1 MKAKMI
7 LKKGM
12 VFLFAMVMVLT
23 GIFSLGVMAASGL
36 EGAYISPKS
45 KMGLQYANNFSRDVS
60 KSQVSVPNF
69 MADSDTNGEEPNK
82 SFNAQQVAAGNSD
95 AGQKWRGFAA
105 YAKNHDPSDFWVKY
119 KNVTTANGKSVDLKI
134 EVTDWKTQ
142 NDESKPLPSN
152 GDMFGH
158 DNNSAHLGY
167 AIGFS
172 YKKTGVVMFSG
183 FKWVK
188 FKYTFLYNGTNT
200 KAPFTGFA
208 TFQDIDQNQYV
219 TITDGTECISKA
231 SYIGGS
237 DGNTWCEPDGWTY
250 KSIKD
255 QNASSGMGRDTFDKT
270 CISLY
275 VNNMTDMSIKYGW
288 TGHTAIAYFD
298 LAPWAMNSFEDNANP
313 DVPKKLIQSGSSWI
327 SNEKTSAVA
336 YKLGDTYS
344 YRYEDTTPTYAT
356 DILAKLVKE
365 QNKTAISS
373 YVWEDTLDAG
383 LTYIPNSM
391 QIDVG
396 GNDFTSK
403 FADSSNGQNI
413 KFSAK
418 TTALSDTSFYG
429 KKVTVTFKVKIKDSS
444 YNWLGH
450 ERTADNK
457 YRLIPNTAKRS
468 MTYLKKLAYDDKKKV
483 YTVTDGDYTSIPQNT
498 STVWSKV
505 PIGDPDN
512 PDPDPKKTVS
522 DEDEKNV
529 LNNTLTNADETFTY
543 TVSKEIEKNMPSTAK
558 YSKVVIKDA
567 VDSCLTVDSVKFYA
581 GDKDVTSSFAPTSA
595 NKGNYLEYAASSELL
610 NNKDFYGNNAGTTVK
625 MVIKTHI
632 DAKKVSIETLREHGH
647 LVENDKKTETNIK
660 IKNETTVTTTKAD
673 NQGTWDVDKKVTPPP
688 TTTDSPIPS
697 IKDPVKKVSDSDDL
711 NWDATV
717 KQDGEKTPGSHNRVT
732 DVTNQWLYTLTQEI
746 PAHTVELYHYKSFT
760 ITDAVDSCLSYDV
773 KDITI
778 KAGDKD
784 YTDKFD
790 ITKGDDNSLTL
801 TAKSDVLASD
811 EFYGGKSGNKIV
823 VSFPVKISADA
834 KTLKDENLGHLEIG
848 GKKMAHLQKV
858 SDLQKLSGFT
868 DLVKS
873 KDNEYYL
880 SKKEKK
886 EWKRLSYT
894 AKQRYIRQAER
905 QLKRQKKRNGIAK
918 TEPSSVQ
925 EKEKQAAKIFSKERK
940 YRSNTWKEPVDKKEI
955 GSHGGNGE
963 IASKSRDSRVAI
975 RSQSTVAGGE
985 KAADIASSST
995 SAETAKAAG
1004 NAATKTVDT
1013 AAASTGAG
1021 LAALVAKKTA
1031 ENFKEMLQQKNT
1043 AIESQRIKTQTKLSQ
1058 IIEEN
1063 KTGAGSPGVAAAA
1076 MLASVVVTVMY
1087 FAVQIAVTI
1096 FFVLLILLIPII
1108 VIVSFLGI
1116 IITLLSGF
1124 AAAVDNT
1131 DYASGSG
1138 ASIVAVAVQE
1148 IGYHEGA
1155 GNHTKYGV
1163 YTGTD
1168 GMSWCHAF
1176 VSWCANECGFIESN
1190 IIPKTAACE
1199 TGRQWFIHKQ
1209 QYQKAGSYTPET
1221 GDIIYFDKGGVG
1233 ESHHVGIVE
1242 YVENGIVHT
1251 IEGNKNNQV
1260 MRGHYELAYKG
1271 IMGYGTPDYPDEGLT
1286 SSTASEILSKAQE
1299 IGKMMVEEKW
1309 VYSNTDLKG
1318 SLAAAEQSAKRTNC
1332 AHGVCLVLQEVGLL
1346 KKGQI
1351 FFGNKSGELSCN
1363 GTVRKQIEKG
1373 FDIIKTGGKKSK
1385 DLDLKPGDICLFKG
1399 HTNIYAGKDENGKTY
1414 WYDFGRD
1421 QTKDKKPGSVFVKSV
1436 RKGEINWAV
1445 ITVILR
1451 VKDQDSYGS
1460 GKTINIPSPY
1470 GDSFTYMG
1478 WSLITSTG
1486 SNQYKLRV
1494 KTGEHYDVNGFG
1506 KIGDRYV
1513 IACTPTF
1520 GKIGD
1525 EIDFVLANG
1534 RVIHGVMGDEKN
1546 MSDAGC
1552 NKWGHDGGHSV
1563 VEFVVNKSMWY
1574 HTGKT
1579 VTRFHPEWAKSRVV
1593 KAVNLGKNHL
1603 K

>member
-1 MKAKMI
+1 MLMAVKKAKEASF
-7 LKKGM
+7 KKM
-12 VFLFAMVMVLT
+12 
-23 GIFSLGVMAASGL
+23 
-36 EGAYISPKS
+36 
-45 KMGLQYANNFSRDVS
+45 
-60 KSQVSVPNF
+60 
-69 MADSDTNGEEPNK
+69 DS
-82 SFNAQQVAAGNSD
+82 A
-95 AGQKWRGFAA
+95 
-105 YAKNHDPSDFWVKY
+105 
-119 KNVTTANGKSVDLKI
+119 
-134 EVTDWKTQ
+134 
-142 NDESKPLPSN
+142 
-152 GDMFGH
+152 
-158 DNNSAHLGY
+158 
-167 AIGFS
+167 
-172 YKKTGVVMFSG
+172 
-183 FKWVK
+183 
-188 FKYTFLYNGTNT
+188 
-200 KAPFTGFA
+200 FA
-208 TFQDIDQNQYV
+208 TSQ
-219 TITDGTECISKA
+219 S
-231 SYIGGS
+231 
-237 DGNTWCEPDGWTY
+237 
-250 KSIKD
+250 
-255 QNASSGMGRDTFDKT
+255 
-270 CISLY
+270 
-275 VNNMTDMSIKYGW
+275 
-288 TGHTAIAYFD
+288 AI
-298 LAPWAMNSFEDNANP
+298 
-313 DVPKKLIQSGSSWI
+313 Q
-327 SNEKTSAVA
+327 
-336 YKLGDTYS
+336 
-344 YRYEDTTPTYAT
+344 
-356 DILAKLVKE
+356 
-365 QNKTAISS
+365 
-373 YVWEDTLDAG
+373 
-383 LTYIPNSM
+383 
-391 QIDVG
+391 
-396 GNDFTSK
+396 
-403 FADSSNGQNI
+403 
-413 KFSAK
+413 
-418 TTALSDTSFYG
+418 
-429 KKVTVTFKVKIKDSS
+429 KV
-444 YNWLGH
+444 
-450 ERTADNK
+450 
-457 YRLIPNTAKRS
+457 
-468 MTYLKKLAYDDKKKV
+468 
-483 YTVTDGDYTSIPQNT
+483 QNT
-498 STVWSKV
+498 
-505 PIGDPDN
+505 DP
-512 PDPDPKKTVS
+512 
-522 DEDEKNV
+522 
-529 LNNTLTNADETFTY
+529 LN
-543 TVSKEIEKNMPSTAK
+543 
-558 YSKVVIKDA
+558 
-567 VDSCLTVDSVKFYA
+567 
-581 GDKDVTSSFAPTSA
+581 
-595 NKGNYLEYAASSELL
+595 GNEEQEQ
-610 NNKDFYGNNAGTTVK
+610 GNEN
-625 MVIKTHI
+625 
-632 DAKKVSIETLREHGH
+632 VSI
-647 LVENDKKTETNIK
+647 D
-660 IKNETTVTTTKAD
+660 
-673 NQGTWDVDKKVTPPP
+673 
-688 TTTDSPIPS
+688 
-697 IKDPVKKVSDSDDL
+697 
-711 NWDATV
+711 
-717 KQDGEKTPGSHNRVT
+717 
-732 DVTNQWLYTLTQEI
+732 
-746 PAHTVELYHYKSFT
+746 PAH
-760 ITDAVDSCLSYDV
+760 
-773 KDITI
+773 
-778 KAGDKD
+778 
-784 YTDKFD
+784 
-790 ITKGDDNSLTL
+790 
-801 TAKSDVLASD
+801 
-811 EFYGGKSGNKIV
+811 
-823 VSFPVKISADA
+823 
-834 KTLKDENLGHLEIG
+834 
-848 GKKMAHLQKV
+848 
-858 SDLQKLSGFT
+858 
-868 DLVKS
+868 
-873 KDNEYYL
+873 YL

-963 IASKSRDSRVAI
+963 IASKSRDSRAAI

-985 KAADIASSST
+985 KAVDIASSST

-1043 AIESQRIKTQTKLSQ
+1043 AIESQRIKTQTKLSRL
-1058 IIEEN
+1058 IEEN
-1063 KTGAGSPGVAAAA
+1063 KTAGSPGVAAAA

-1087 FAVQIAVTI
+1087 FAAQIAVTI

-1209 QYQKAGSYTPET
+1209 QYQKAGSYTPQA

-1260 MRGHYELAYKG
+1260 MRGHYELTYKG

-1494 KTGEHYDVNGFG
+1494 KTGEHYDANGFG

-1603 K
+1603 R

>member
-1 MKAKMI
+1 MQRQNP
-7 LKKGM
+7 
-12 VFLFAMVMVLT
+12 V
-23 GIFSLGVMAASGL
+23 
-36 EGAYISPKS
+36 P
-45 KMGLQYANNFSRDVS
+45 SR
-60 KSQVSVPNF
+60 K
-69 MADSDTNGEEPNK
+69 
-82 SFNAQQVAAGNSD
+82 
-95 AGQKWRGFAA
+95 
-105 YAKNHDPSDFWVKY
+105 
-119 KNVTTANGKSVDLKI
+119 
-134 EVTDWKTQ
+134 
-142 NDESKPLPSN
+142 
-152 GDMFGH
+152 
-158 DNNSAHLGY
+158 
-167 AIGFS
+167 
-172 YKKTGVVMFSG
+172 
-183 FKWVK
+183 
-188 FKYTFLYNGTNT
+188 
-200 KAPFTGFA
+200 
-208 TFQDIDQNQYV
+208 
-219 TITDGTECISKA
+219 
-231 SYIGGS
+231 
-237 DGNTWCEPDGWTY
+237 
-250 KSIKD
+250 
-255 QNASSGMGRDTFDKT
+255 
-270 CISLY
+270 
-275 VNNMTDMSIKYGW
+275 
-288 TGHTAIAYFD
+288 
-298 LAPWAMNSFEDNANP
+298 
-313 DVPKKLIQSGSSWI
+313 
-327 SNEKTSAVA
+327 
-336 YKLGDTYS
+336 
-344 YRYEDTTPTYAT
+344 
-356 DILAKLVKE
+356 
-365 QNKTAISS
+365 
-373 YVWEDTLDAG
+373 
-383 LTYIPNSM
+383 
-391 QIDVG
+391 
-396 GNDFTSK
+396 
-403 FADSSNGQNI
+403 
-413 KFSAK
+413 
-418 TTALSDTSFYG
+418 
-429 KKVTVTFKVKIKDSS
+429 
-444 YNWLGH
+444 
-450 ERTADNK
+450 
-457 YRLIPNTAKRS
+457 
-468 MTYLKKLAYDDKKKV
+468 
-483 YTVTDGDYTSIPQNT
+483 
-498 STVWSKV
+498 
-505 PIGDPDN
+505 
-512 PDPDPKKTVS
+512 
-522 DEDEKNV
+522 
-529 LNNTLTNADETFTY
+529 
-543 TVSKEIEKNMPSTAK
+543 
-558 YSKVVIKDA
+558 
-567 VDSCLTVDSVKFYA
+567 
-581 GDKDVTSSFAPTSA
+581 
-595 NKGNYLEYAASSELL
+595 
-610 NNKDFYGNNAGTTVK
+610 
-625 MVIKTHI
+625 
-632 DAKKVSIETLREHGH
+632 
-647 LVENDKKTETNIK
+647 
-660 IKNETTVTTTKAD
+660 
-673 NQGTWDVDKKVTPPP
+673 
-688 TTTDSPIPS
+688 
-697 IKDPVKKVSDSDDL
+697 
-711 NWDATV
+711 
-717 KQDGEKTPGSHNRVT
+717 
-732 DVTNQWLYTLTQEI
+732 
-746 PAHTVELYHYKSFT
+746 
-760 ITDAVDSCLSYDV
+760 
-773 KDITI
+773 
-778 KAGDKD
+778 
-784 YTDKFD
+784 
-790 ITKGDDNSLTL
+790 
-801 TAKSDVLASD
+801 
-811 EFYGGKSGNKIV
+811 
-823 VSFPVKISADA
+823 
-834 KTLKDENLGHLEIG
+834 
-848 GKKMAHLQKV
+848 
-858 SDLQKLSGFT
+858 
-868 DLVKS
+868 
-873 KDNEYYL
+873 
-880 SKKEKK
+880 
-886 EWKRLSYT
+886 
-894 AKQRYIRQAER
+894 
-905 QLKRQKKRNGIAK
+905 
-918 TEPSSVQ
+918 
-925 EKEKQAAKIFSKERK
+925 KEKQAAKIFSKERK
-940 YRSNTWKEPVDKKEI
+940 YQSSTWKEPVDKKEI

-963 IASKSRDSRVAI
+963 IASKSRDSRAAI

-985 KAADIASSST
+985 KAVDIASSA

-1004 NAATKTVDT
+1004 NATAKTVDA

-1058 IIEEN
+1058 LIEEN
-1063 KTGAGSPGVAAAA
+1063 KTGSPGVAAAA

-1087 FAVQIAVTI
+1087 FAAQIAVTI

-1209 QYQKAGSYTPET
+1209 QYQKAGSYTPQA
-1221 GDIIYFDKGGVG
+1221 GDIIYFDRGGVG

-1260 MRGHYELAYKG
+1260 MRGHYELTYKG

-1299 IGKMMVEEKW
+1299 LGKMMVDEKW
-1309 VYSNTDLKG
+1309 VYSNYDLKG

-1460 GKTINIPSPY
+1460 GKTTNIPSPY

-1494 KTGEHYDVNGFG
+1494 KTGEHYDANGFG

-1603 K
+1603 R

>member
-1 MKAKMI
+1 MAVKKAKD
-7 LKKGM
+7 
-12 VFLFAMVMVLT
+12 
-23 GIFSLGVMAASGL
+23 ASFKRMDS
-36 EGAYISPKS
+36 AYAS
-45 KMGLQYANNFSRDVS
+45 S
-60 KSQVSVPNF
+60 KS
-69 MADSDTNGEEPNK
+69 
-82 SFNAQQVAAGNSD
+82 
-95 AGQKWRGFAA
+95 
-105 YAKNHDPSDFWVKY
+105 
-119 KNVTTANGKSVDLKI
+119 
-134 EVTDWKTQ
+134 
-142 NDESKPLPSN
+142 
-152 GDMFGH
+152 
-158 DNNSAHLGY
+158 
-167 AIGFS
+167 AI
-172 YKKTGVVMFSG
+172 K
-183 FKWVK
+183 
-188 FKYTFLYNGTNT
+188 
-200 KAPFTGFA
+200 
-208 TFQDIDQNQYV
+208 
-219 TITDGTECISKA
+219 
-231 SYIGGS
+231 
-237 DGNTWCEPDGWTY
+237 
-250 KSIKD
+250 
-255 QNASSGMGRDTFDKT
+255 
-270 CISLY
+270 
-275 VNNMTDMSIKYGW
+275 
-288 TGHTAIAYFD
+288 
-298 LAPWAMNSFEDNANP
+298 
-313 DVPKKLIQSGSSWI
+313 
-327 SNEKTSAVA
+327 
-336 YKLGDTYS
+336 
-344 YRYEDTTPTYAT
+344 
-356 DILAKLVKE
+356 
-365 QNKTAISS
+365 
-373 YVWEDTLDAG
+373 
-383 LTYIPNSM
+383 
-391 QIDVG
+391 
-396 GNDFTSK
+396 
-403 FADSSNGQNI
+403 
-413 KFSAK
+413 
-418 TTALSDTSFYG
+418 
-429 KKVTVTFKVKIKDSS
+429 
-444 YNWLGH
+444 
-450 ERTADNK
+450 
-457 YRLIPNTAKRS
+457 
-468 MTYLKKLAYDDKKKV
+468 
-483 YTVTDGDYTSIPQNT
+483 
-498 STVWSKV
+498 
-505 PIGDPDN
+505 
-512 PDPDPKKTVS
+512 
-522 DEDEKNV
+522 
-529 LNNTLTNADETFTY
+529 
-543 TVSKEIEKNMPSTAK
+543 
-558 YSKVVIKDA
+558 
-567 VDSCLTVDSVKFYA
+567 
-581 GDKDVTSSFAPTSA
+581 
-595 NKGNYLEYAASSELL
+595 
-610 NNKDFYGNNAGTTVK
+610 
-625 MVIKTHI
+625 
-632 DAKKVSIETLREHGH
+632 
-647 LVENDKKTETNIK
+647 K
-660 IKNETTVTTTKAD
+660 IKNAD
-673 NQGTWDVDKKVTPPP
+673 PLNAKEEQEQEEGNASVD
-688 TTTDSPIPS
+688 
-697 IKDPVKKVSDSDDL
+697 
-711 NWDATV
+711 
-717 KQDGEKTPGSHNRVT
+717 
-732 DVTNQWLYTLTQEI
+732 
-746 PAHTVELYHYKSFT
+746 PA
-760 ITDAVDSCLSYDV
+760 
-773 KDITI
+773 
-778 KAGDKD
+778 
-784 YTDKFD
+784 
-790 ITKGDDNSLTL
+790 N
-801 TAKSDVLASD
+801 
-811 EFYGGKSGNKIV
+811 
-823 VSFPVKISADA
+823 
-834 KTLKDENLGHLEIG
+834 
-848 GKKMAHLQKV
+848 
-858 SDLQKLSGFT
+858 
-868 DLVKS
+868 
-873 KDNEYYL
+873 YL

-886 EWKRLSYT
+886 EWKRLSYI

-905 QLKRQKKRNGIAK
+905 QLKRQKKRNGIAR

-925 EKEKQAAKIFSKERK
+925 EKEQQAAEIFLKERK
-940 YRSNTWKEPVDKKEI
+940 YKSNTWKEPVDKKEI
-955 GSHGGNGE
+955 GSHDGNGE
-963 IASKSRDSRVAI
+963 IASKSGDSRAAI

-985 KAADIASSST
+985 KTADIASSA
-995 SAETAKAAG
+995 SAETTKAAG
-1004 NAATKTVDT
+1004 SAAAKTADT
-1013 AAASTGAG
+1013 ASASTGAG
-1021 LAALVAKKTA
+1021 LAVMVAKRTA
-1031 ENFKEMLQQKNT
+1031 ENFRQMMQQKNT
-1043 AIESQRIKTQTKLSQ
+1043 AIESQRIKTQTRLSQ
-1058 IIEEN
+1058 VIEDN
-1063 KTGAGSPGVAAAA
+1063 KNLGTGNLGTVAAA
-1076 MLASVVVTVMY
+1076 MLASVVATVMY

-1155 GNHTKYGV
+1155 GNHTKYAV

-1168 GMSWCHAF
+1168 GLSWCHAF

-1209 QYQKAGSYTPET
+1209 QYQKAGSYTPQE

-1260 MRGHYELAYKG
+1260 MRGHYELTYKG

-1299 IGKMMVEEKW
+1299 IGKMMVEGKW

-1363 GTVRKQIEKG
+1363 GTIRKQIEKG

-1399 HTNIYAGKDENGKTY
+1399 HTNIYAGKDENGKTF

-1494 KTGEHYDVNGFG
+1494 KTGEHYDANGFG

-1603 K
+1603 R

>member
-1 MKAKMI
+1 MAVKKAKD
-7 LKKGM
+7 
-12 VFLFAMVMVLT
+12 
-23 GIFSLGVMAASGL
+23 ASFKRMNS
-36 EGAYISPKS
+36 AYAS
-45 KMGLQYANNFSRDVS
+45 S
-60 KSQVSVPNF
+60 KS
-69 MADSDTNGEEPNK
+69 
-82 SFNAQQVAAGNSD
+82 
-95 AGQKWRGFAA
+95 
-105 YAKNHDPSDFWVKY
+105 
-119 KNVTTANGKSVDLKI
+119 
-134 EVTDWKTQ
+134 
-142 NDESKPLPSN
+142 
-152 GDMFGH
+152 
-158 DNNSAHLGY
+158 
-167 AIGFS
+167 AI
-172 YKKTGVVMFSG
+172 K
-183 FKWVK
+183 
-188 FKYTFLYNGTNT
+188 
-200 KAPFTGFA
+200 
-208 TFQDIDQNQYV
+208 
-219 TITDGTECISKA
+219 
-231 SYIGGS
+231 
-237 DGNTWCEPDGWTY
+237 
-250 KSIKD
+250 
-255 QNASSGMGRDTFDKT
+255 
-270 CISLY
+270 
-275 VNNMTDMSIKYGW
+275 
-288 TGHTAIAYFD
+288 
-298 LAPWAMNSFEDNANP
+298 
-313 DVPKKLIQSGSSWI
+313 
-327 SNEKTSAVA
+327 
-336 YKLGDTYS
+336 
-344 YRYEDTTPTYAT
+344 
-356 DILAKLVKE
+356 
-365 QNKTAISS
+365 
-373 YVWEDTLDAG
+373 
-383 LTYIPNSM
+383 
-391 QIDVG
+391 
-396 GNDFTSK
+396 
-403 FADSSNGQNI
+403 
-413 KFSAK
+413 
-418 TTALSDTSFYG
+418 
-429 KKVTVTFKVKIKDSS
+429 
-444 YNWLGH
+444 
-450 ERTADNK
+450 
-457 YRLIPNTAKRS
+457 
-468 MTYLKKLAYDDKKKV
+468 
-483 YTVTDGDYTSIPQNT
+483 
-498 STVWSKV
+498 
-505 PIGDPDN
+505 
-512 PDPDPKKTVS
+512 
-522 DEDEKNV
+522 
-529 LNNTLTNADETFTY
+529 
-543 TVSKEIEKNMPSTAK
+543 
-558 YSKVVIKDA
+558 
-567 VDSCLTVDSVKFYA
+567 
-581 GDKDVTSSFAPTSA
+581 
-595 NKGNYLEYAASSELL
+595 
-610 NNKDFYGNNAGTTVK
+610 
-625 MVIKTHI
+625 
-632 DAKKVSIETLREHGH
+632 
-647 LVENDKKTETNIK
+647 K
-660 IKNETTVTTTKAD
+660 IKNAD
-673 NQGTWDVDKKVTPPP
+673 PLNAKEEQEQEEGNASVD
-688 TTTDSPIPS
+688 
-697 IKDPVKKVSDSDDL
+697 
-711 NWDATV
+711 
-717 KQDGEKTPGSHNRVT
+717 
-732 DVTNQWLYTLTQEI
+732 
-746 PAHTVELYHYKSFT
+746 PA
-760 ITDAVDSCLSYDV
+760 
-773 KDITI
+773 
-778 KAGDKD
+778 
-784 YTDKFD
+784 
-790 ITKGDDNSLTL
+790 N
-801 TAKSDVLASD
+801 
-811 EFYGGKSGNKIV
+811 
-823 VSFPVKISADA
+823 
-834 KTLKDENLGHLEIG
+834 
-848 GKKMAHLQKV
+848 
-858 SDLQKLSGFT
+858 
-868 DLVKS
+868 
-873 KDNEYYL
+873 YL

-905 QLKRQKKRNGIAK
+905 QLKRQKKRNRIAR
-918 TEPSSVQ
+918 TEQSSVQ
-925 EKEKQAAKIFSKERK
+925 EKEQQAAEIFLKERK
-940 YRSNTWKEPVDKKEI
+940 YKSNTWKEPVDKKEI
-955 GSHGGNGE
+955 GSHDGNGE
-963 IASKSRDSRVAI
+963 TASKSGDSRAAI

-985 KAADIASSST
+985 KTADIASSA
-995 SAETAKAAG
+995 SAETTKAVGSAAAKTA
-1004 NAATKTVDT
+1004 DT
-1013 AAASTGAG
+1013 ASASTGAG
-1021 LAALVAKKTA
+1021 LAVMVAKRTA
-1031 ENFKEMLQQKNT
+1031 ENFRQMMQQKNT

-1058 IIEEN
+1058 LIEEN
-1063 KTGAGSPGVAAAA
+1063 KTGAGSPGVAAAV

-1131 DYASGSG
+1131 DYALGSG

-1155 GNHTKYGV
+1155 GNHTKYAV

-1168 GMSWCHAF
+1168 GLSWCHAF

-1209 QYQKAGSYTPET
+1209 LYQKAGSYTPQA

-1260 MRGHYELAYKG
+1260 MRGHYELTYKG

-1332 AHGVCLVLQEVGLL
+1332 AHGVCLVLQEIGLL

-1399 HTNIYAGKDENGKTY
+1399 HTNIYAGKDENGKTF

-1421 QTKDKKPGSVFVKSV
+1421 QTKAKKPGSVFVKSV

-1494 KTGEHYDVNGFG
+1494 KTGEHYDANGFG

-1552 NKWGHDGGHSV
+1552 NQWGHDNGHSV
-1563 VEFVVNKSMWY
+1563 VEFVVNRSMWY

-1579 VTRFHPEWAKSRVV
+1579 VTRFHPEWANSRVV

>member
-1 MKAKMI
+1 MAVKKAKD
-7 LKKGM
+7 
-12 VFLFAMVMVLT
+12 
-23 GIFSLGVMAASGL
+23 ASFKRMDS
-36 EGAYISPKS
+36 AYAS
-45 KMGLQYANNFSRDVS
+45 S
-60 KSQVSVPNF
+60 KS
-69 MADSDTNGEEPNK
+69 
-82 SFNAQQVAAGNSD
+82 
-95 AGQKWRGFAA
+95 
-105 YAKNHDPSDFWVKY
+105 
-119 KNVTTANGKSVDLKI
+119 
-134 EVTDWKTQ
+134 
-142 NDESKPLPSN
+142 
-152 GDMFGH
+152 
-158 DNNSAHLGY
+158 
-167 AIGFS
+167 AI
-172 YKKTGVVMFSG
+172 K
-183 FKWVK
+183 
-188 FKYTFLYNGTNT
+188 
-200 KAPFTGFA
+200 
-208 TFQDIDQNQYV
+208 
-219 TITDGTECISKA
+219 
-231 SYIGGS
+231 
-237 DGNTWCEPDGWTY
+237 
-250 KSIKD
+250 
-255 QNASSGMGRDTFDKT
+255 
-270 CISLY
+270 
-275 VNNMTDMSIKYGW
+275 
-288 TGHTAIAYFD
+288 
-298 LAPWAMNSFEDNANP
+298 
-313 DVPKKLIQSGSSWI
+313 
-327 SNEKTSAVA
+327 
-336 YKLGDTYS
+336 
-344 YRYEDTTPTYAT
+344 
-356 DILAKLVKE
+356 
-365 QNKTAISS
+365 
-373 YVWEDTLDAG
+373 
-383 LTYIPNSM
+383 
-391 QIDVG
+391 
-396 GNDFTSK
+396 
-403 FADSSNGQNI
+403 
-413 KFSAK
+413 
-418 TTALSDTSFYG
+418 
-429 KKVTVTFKVKIKDSS
+429 
-444 YNWLGH
+444 
-450 ERTADNK
+450 
-457 YRLIPNTAKRS
+457 
-468 MTYLKKLAYDDKKKV
+468 
-483 YTVTDGDYTSIPQNT
+483 
-498 STVWSKV
+498 
-505 PIGDPDN
+505 
-512 PDPDPKKTVS
+512 
-522 DEDEKNV
+522 
-529 LNNTLTNADETFTY
+529 
-543 TVSKEIEKNMPSTAK
+543 
-558 YSKVVIKDA
+558 
-567 VDSCLTVDSVKFYA
+567 
-581 GDKDVTSSFAPTSA
+581 
-595 NKGNYLEYAASSELL
+595 
-610 NNKDFYGNNAGTTVK
+610 
-625 MVIKTHI
+625 
-632 DAKKVSIETLREHGH
+632 
-647 LVENDKKTETNIK
+647 K
-660 IKNETTVTTTKAD
+660 IKNAD
-673 NQGTWDVDKKVTPPP
+673 PLNAKEEQEQEEGNASVD
-688 TTTDSPIPS
+688 
-697 IKDPVKKVSDSDDL
+697 
-711 NWDATV
+711 
-717 KQDGEKTPGSHNRVT
+717 
-732 DVTNQWLYTLTQEI
+732 
-746 PAHTVELYHYKSFT
+746 PA
-760 ITDAVDSCLSYDV
+760 
-773 KDITI
+773 
-778 KAGDKD
+778 
-784 YTDKFD
+784 
-790 ITKGDDNSLTL
+790 N
-801 TAKSDVLASD
+801 
-811 EFYGGKSGNKIV
+811 
-823 VSFPVKISADA
+823 
-834 KTLKDENLGHLEIG
+834 
-848 GKKMAHLQKV
+848 
-858 SDLQKLSGFT
+858 
-868 DLVKS
+868 
-873 KDNEYYL
+873 YL

-886 EWKRLSYT
+886 EWKRLSYI

-905 QLKRQKKRNGIAK
+905 QLKRQKKRNGIAR

-925 EKEKQAAKIFSKERK
+925 EKEQQAAEIFLKERK
-940 YRSNTWKEPVDKKEI
+940 YKSNTWKEPVDKKEI
-955 GSHGGNGE
+955 GSHDGNGE
-963 IASKSRDSRVAI
+963 IASKSGDSRAAI

-985 KAADIASSST
+985 KTADIASSA
-995 SAETAKAAG
+995 SAETTKAAG
-1004 NAATKTVDT
+1004 SAAAKTADT
-1013 AAASTGAG
+1013 ASASTGAG
-1021 LAALVAKKTA
+1021 LAVMVAKRTA
-1031 ENFKEMLQQKNT
+1031 ENFRQMMQQKNT
-1043 AIESQRIKTQTKLSQ
+1043 AIESQRIKTQTRLSQ
-1058 IIEEN
+1058 VIEDN
-1063 KTGAGSPGVAAAA
+1063 KNLGTGNLGTVAAA
-1076 MLASVVVTVMY
+1076 MLASVVATVMY

-1155 GNHTKYGV
+1155 GNHTKYAV

-1168 GMSWCHAF
+1168 GLSWCHAF

-1209 QYQKAGSYTPET
+1209 QYQKAGSYTPQA

-1260 MRGHYELAYKG
+1260 MRGHYELTYKG

-1299 IGKMMVEEKW
+1299 IGKMMVEGKW

-1399 HTNIYAGKDENGKTY
+1399 HTNIYAGKDENGKTF

-1494 KTGEHYDVNGFG
+1494 KTGEHYDANGFG

-1534 RVIHGVMGDEKN
+1534 RVIHGIMGDEKN

-1603 K
+1603 R

>member
-1 MKAKMI
+1 MDSAY
-7 LKKGM
+7 
-12 VFLFAMVMVLT
+12 
-23 GIFSLGVMAASGL
+23 AS
-36 EGAYISPKS
+36 
-45 KMGLQYANNFSRDVS
+45 S
-60 KSQVSVPNF
+60 KS
-69 MADSDTNGEEPNK
+69 
-82 SFNAQQVAAGNSD
+82 
-95 AGQKWRGFAA
+95 
-105 YAKNHDPSDFWVKY
+105 
-119 KNVTTANGKSVDLKI
+119 
-134 EVTDWKTQ
+134 
-142 NDESKPLPSN
+142 
-152 GDMFGH
+152 
-158 DNNSAHLGY
+158 
-167 AIGFS
+167 AI
-172 YKKTGVVMFSG
+172 K
-183 FKWVK
+183 
-188 FKYTFLYNGTNT
+188 
-200 KAPFTGFA
+200 
-208 TFQDIDQNQYV
+208 
-219 TITDGTECISKA
+219 
-231 SYIGGS
+231 
-237 DGNTWCEPDGWTY
+237 
-250 KSIKD
+250 
-255 QNASSGMGRDTFDKT
+255 
-270 CISLY
+270 
-275 VNNMTDMSIKYGW
+275 
-288 TGHTAIAYFD
+288 
-298 LAPWAMNSFEDNANP
+298 
-313 DVPKKLIQSGSSWI
+313 
-327 SNEKTSAVA
+327 
-336 YKLGDTYS
+336 
-344 YRYEDTTPTYAT
+344 
-356 DILAKLVKE
+356 
-365 QNKTAISS
+365 
-373 YVWEDTLDAG
+373 
-383 LTYIPNSM
+383 
-391 QIDVG
+391 
-396 GNDFTSK
+396 
-403 FADSSNGQNI
+403 
-413 KFSAK
+413 
-418 TTALSDTSFYG
+418 
-429 KKVTVTFKVKIKDSS
+429 
-444 YNWLGH
+444 
-450 ERTADNK
+450 
-457 YRLIPNTAKRS
+457 
-468 MTYLKKLAYDDKKKV
+468 
-483 YTVTDGDYTSIPQNT
+483 
-498 STVWSKV
+498 
-505 PIGDPDN
+505 
-512 PDPDPKKTVS
+512 
-522 DEDEKNV
+522 
-529 LNNTLTNADETFTY
+529 
-543 TVSKEIEKNMPSTAK
+543 
-558 YSKVVIKDA
+558 
-567 VDSCLTVDSVKFYA
+567 
-581 GDKDVTSSFAPTSA
+581 
-595 NKGNYLEYAASSELL
+595 
-610 NNKDFYGNNAGTTVK
+610 
-625 MVIKTHI
+625 
-632 DAKKVSIETLREHGH
+632 
-647 LVENDKKTETNIK
+647 K
-660 IKNETTVTTTKAD
+660 IKNAD
-673 NQGTWDVDKKVTPPP
+673 PLNAKEEQEQEEGNASVD
-688 TTTDSPIPS
+688 
-697 IKDPVKKVSDSDDL
+697 
-711 NWDATV
+711 
-717 KQDGEKTPGSHNRVT
+717 
-732 DVTNQWLYTLTQEI
+732 
-746 PAHTVELYHYKSFT
+746 PA
-760 ITDAVDSCLSYDV
+760 
-773 KDITI
+773 
-778 KAGDKD
+778 
-784 YTDKFD
+784 
-790 ITKGDDNSLTL
+790 N
-801 TAKSDVLASD
+801 
-811 EFYGGKSGNKIV
+811 
-823 VSFPVKISADA
+823 
-834 KTLKDENLGHLEIG
+834 
-848 GKKMAHLQKV
+848 
-858 SDLQKLSGFT
+858 
-868 DLVKS
+868 
-873 KDNEYYL
+873 YL

-886 EWKRLSYT
+886 EWKRLSYI

-905 QLKRQKKRNGIAK
+905 QLKRQKKRNGIAR

-925 EKEKQAAKIFSKERK
+925 EKEQQAAEIFLKERK
-940 YRSNTWKEPVDKKEI
+940 YKSNTWKEPVDKKEI
-955 GSHGGNGE
+955 GSHDGNGE
-963 IASKSRDSRVAI
+963 IASKSGDSRAAI

-985 KAADIASSST
+985 KTADIASSA
-995 SAETAKAAG
+995 SAETTKAAG
-1004 NAATKTVDT
+1004 SAAAKTADT
-1013 AAASTGAG
+1013 ASASTGAG
-1021 LAALVAKKTA
+1021 LAVMVAKRTA
-1031 ENFKEMLQQKNT
+1031 ENFRQMMQQKNT
-1043 AIESQRIKTQTKLSQ
+1043 AIESQRIKTQTRLSQ
-1058 IIEEN
+1058 VIEDN
-1063 KTGAGSPGVAAAA
+1063 KNLGTGNLGTVAAA
-1076 MLASVVVTVMY
+1076 MLASVVATVMY

-1155 GNHTKYGV
+1155 GNHTKYAV

-1168 GMSWCHAF
+1168 GLSWCHAF

-1209 QYQKAGSYTPET
+1209 QYQKAGSYTPQE

-1260 MRGHYELAYKG
+1260 MRGHYELTYKG

-1299 IGKMMVEEKW
+1299 IGKMMVEGKW

-1399 HTNIYAGKDENGKTY
+1399 HTNIYAGKDENGKTF

-1445 ITVILR
+1445 ITVIL
-1451 VKDQDSYGS
+1451 QDSYGS

-1494 KTGEHYDVNGFG
+1494 KTGEHYDANGFG

-1603 K
+1603 R

>member
-1 MKAKMI
+1 MAVKKAKD
-7 LKKGM
+7 
-12 VFLFAMVMVLT
+12 
-23 GIFSLGVMAASGL
+23 ASFKRMDS
-36 EGAYISPKS
+36 AYAS
-45 KMGLQYANNFSRDVS
+45 S
-60 KSQVSVPNF
+60 KS
-69 MADSDTNGEEPNK
+69 
-82 SFNAQQVAAGNSD
+82 
-95 AGQKWRGFAA
+95 
-105 YAKNHDPSDFWVKY
+105 
-119 KNVTTANGKSVDLKI
+119 
-134 EVTDWKTQ
+134 
-142 NDESKPLPSN
+142 
-152 GDMFGH
+152 
-158 DNNSAHLGY
+158 
-167 AIGFS
+167 AI
-172 YKKTGVVMFSG
+172 K
-183 FKWVK
+183 
-188 FKYTFLYNGTNT
+188 
-200 KAPFTGFA
+200 
-208 TFQDIDQNQYV
+208 
-219 TITDGTECISKA
+219 
-231 SYIGGS
+231 
-237 DGNTWCEPDGWTY
+237 
-250 KSIKD
+250 
-255 QNASSGMGRDTFDKT
+255 
-270 CISLY
+270 
-275 VNNMTDMSIKYGW
+275 
-288 TGHTAIAYFD
+288 
-298 LAPWAMNSFEDNANP
+298 
-313 DVPKKLIQSGSSWI
+313 
-327 SNEKTSAVA
+327 
-336 YKLGDTYS
+336 
-344 YRYEDTTPTYAT
+344 
-356 DILAKLVKE
+356 
-365 QNKTAISS
+365 
-373 YVWEDTLDAG
+373 
-383 LTYIPNSM
+383 
-391 QIDVG
+391 
-396 GNDFTSK
+396 
-403 FADSSNGQNI
+403 
-413 KFSAK
+413 
-418 TTALSDTSFYG
+418 
-429 KKVTVTFKVKIKDSS
+429 
-444 YNWLGH
+444 
-450 ERTADNK
+450 
-457 YRLIPNTAKRS
+457 
-468 MTYLKKLAYDDKKKV
+468 
-483 YTVTDGDYTSIPQNT
+483 
-498 STVWSKV
+498 
-505 PIGDPDN
+505 
-512 PDPDPKKTVS
+512 
-522 DEDEKNV
+522 
-529 LNNTLTNADETFTY
+529 
-543 TVSKEIEKNMPSTAK
+543 
-558 YSKVVIKDA
+558 
-567 VDSCLTVDSVKFYA
+567 
-581 GDKDVTSSFAPTSA
+581 
-595 NKGNYLEYAASSELL
+595 
-610 NNKDFYGNNAGTTVK
+610 
-625 MVIKTHI
+625 
-632 DAKKVSIETLREHGH
+632 
-647 LVENDKKTETNIK
+647 K
-660 IKNETTVTTTKAD
+660 IKNAD
-673 NQGTWDVDKKVTPPP
+673 PLNAKEEQEQEESNASVD
-688 TTTDSPIPS
+688 
-697 IKDPVKKVSDSDDL
+697 
-711 NWDATV
+711 
-717 KQDGEKTPGSHNRVT
+717 
-732 DVTNQWLYTLTQEI
+732 
-746 PAHTVELYHYKSFT
+746 PA
-760 ITDAVDSCLSYDV
+760 
-773 KDITI
+773 
-778 KAGDKD
+778 
-784 YTDKFD
+784 
-790 ITKGDDNSLTL
+790 N
-801 TAKSDVLASD
+801 
-811 EFYGGKSGNKIV
+811 
-823 VSFPVKISADA
+823 
-834 KTLKDENLGHLEIG
+834 
-848 GKKMAHLQKV
+848 
-858 SDLQKLSGFT
+858 
-868 DLVKS
+868 
-873 KDNEYYL
+873 YL

-905 QLKRQKKRNGIAK
+905 QLKRQKKRNGIAR
-918 TEPSSVQ
+918 TEQSSVQ
-925 EKEKQAAKIFSKERK
+925 EKEQQAAEIFLKERK
-940 YRSNTWKEPVDKKEI
+940 YKSNTWKEPVDKKEI
-955 GSHGGNGE
+955 GSHDGNGE
-963 IASKSRDSRVAI
+963 IASKSGDSRAAI

-985 KAADIASSST
+985 KTADIASSA
-995 SAETAKAAG
+995 SAETTKAAG
-1004 NAATKTVDT
+1004 SAAAKTADT
-1013 AAASTGAG
+1013 TAASTGAG
-1021 LAALVAKKTA
+1021 LAALIAKKTA

-1058 IIEEN
+1058 LIEEN
-1063 KTGAGSPGVAAAA
+1063 KTGAGSTSVAAAA

-1148 IGYHEGA
+1148 IGYHEGS

-1176 VSWCANECGFIESN
+1176 VSWCANECDFIESN

-1209 QYQKAGSYTPET
+1209 QYQKAGSYTPQA

-1251 IEGNKNNQV
+1251 IEGNKNSQV
-1260 MRGHYELAYKG
+1260 MRGHYELTYKG

-1299 IGKMMVEEKW
+1299 LGKMMVEEKW

-1332 AHGVCLVLQEVGLL
+1332 AHGVCLVLQEIGLL

-1451 VKDQDSYGS
+1451 VKDQDGYGS

-1478 WSLITSTG
+1478 WSLITATG

-1494 KTGEHYDVNGFG
+1494 KTGEHYDANGFG

-1552 NKWGHDGGHSV
+1552 NKWGHDNGHSV

-1579 VTRFHPEWAKSRVV
+1579 VTKFHPEWAKSRVV
-1593 KAVNLGKNHL
+1593 KAINLGKNHL

>member
-1 MKAKMI
+1 MAVKKAKD
-7 LKKGM
+7 
-12 VFLFAMVMVLT
+12 
-23 GIFSLGVMAASGL
+23 ASFKRMDS
-36 EGAYISPKS
+36 AYAS
-45 KMGLQYANNFSRDVS
+45 S
-60 KSQVSVPNF
+60 KS
-69 MADSDTNGEEPNK
+69 
-82 SFNAQQVAAGNSD
+82 
-95 AGQKWRGFAA
+95 
-105 YAKNHDPSDFWVKY
+105 
-119 KNVTTANGKSVDLKI
+119 
-134 EVTDWKTQ
+134 
-142 NDESKPLPSN
+142 
-152 GDMFGH
+152 
-158 DNNSAHLGY
+158 
-167 AIGFS
+167 AI
-172 YKKTGVVMFSG
+172 K
-183 FKWVK
+183 
-188 FKYTFLYNGTNT
+188 
-200 KAPFTGFA
+200 
-208 TFQDIDQNQYV
+208 
-219 TITDGTECISKA
+219 
-231 SYIGGS
+231 
-237 DGNTWCEPDGWTY
+237 
-250 KSIKD
+250 
-255 QNASSGMGRDTFDKT
+255 
-270 CISLY
+270 
-275 VNNMTDMSIKYGW
+275 
-288 TGHTAIAYFD
+288 
-298 LAPWAMNSFEDNANP
+298 
-313 DVPKKLIQSGSSWI
+313 
-327 SNEKTSAVA
+327 
-336 YKLGDTYS
+336 
-344 YRYEDTTPTYAT
+344 
-356 DILAKLVKE
+356 
-365 QNKTAISS
+365 
-373 YVWEDTLDAG
+373 
-383 LTYIPNSM
+383 
-391 QIDVG
+391 
-396 GNDFTSK
+396 
-403 FADSSNGQNI
+403 
-413 KFSAK
+413 
-418 TTALSDTSFYG
+418 
-429 KKVTVTFKVKIKDSS
+429 
-444 YNWLGH
+444 
-450 ERTADNK
+450 
-457 YRLIPNTAKRS
+457 
-468 MTYLKKLAYDDKKKV
+468 
-483 YTVTDGDYTSIPQNT
+483 
-498 STVWSKV
+498 
-505 PIGDPDN
+505 
-512 PDPDPKKTVS
+512 
-522 DEDEKNV
+522 
-529 LNNTLTNADETFTY
+529 
-543 TVSKEIEKNMPSTAK
+543 
-558 YSKVVIKDA
+558 
-567 VDSCLTVDSVKFYA
+567 
-581 GDKDVTSSFAPTSA
+581 
-595 NKGNYLEYAASSELL
+595 
-610 NNKDFYGNNAGTTVK
+610 
-625 MVIKTHI
+625 
-632 DAKKVSIETLREHGH
+632 
-647 LVENDKKTETNIK
+647 K
-660 IKNETTVTTTKAD
+660 IKNAD
-673 NQGTWDVDKKVTPPP
+673 PLNAKEEQEQEEGNASVD
-688 TTTDSPIPS
+688 
-697 IKDPVKKVSDSDDL
+697 
-711 NWDATV
+711 
-717 KQDGEKTPGSHNRVT
+717 
-732 DVTNQWLYTLTQEI
+732 
-746 PAHTVELYHYKSFT
+746 PA
-760 ITDAVDSCLSYDV
+760 
-773 KDITI
+773 
-778 KAGDKD
+778 
-784 YTDKFD
+784 
-790 ITKGDDNSLTL
+790 N
-801 TAKSDVLASD
+801 
-811 EFYGGKSGNKIV
+811 
-823 VSFPVKISADA
+823 
-834 KTLKDENLGHLEIG
+834 
-848 GKKMAHLQKV
+848 
-858 SDLQKLSGFT
+858 
-868 DLVKS
+868 
-873 KDNEYYL
+873 YL

-1043 AIESQRIKTQTKLSQ
+1043 AIESQRIKTQTKLSRL
-1058 IIEEN
+1058 IEEN
-1063 KTGAGSPGVAAAA
+1063 KTAGSPGVAAAA

-1087 FAVQIAVTI
+1087 FAAQIAVTI

-1209 QYQKAGSYTPET
+1209 QYQKAGSYTPQA

-1260 MRGHYELAYKG
+1260 MRGHYELTYKG

-1494 KTGEHYDVNGFG
+1494 KTGEHYDANGFG

-1593 KAVNLGKNHL
+1593 KAVNLRKNHL
-1603 K
+1603 R

>member
-1 MKAKMI
+1 MLMAVKKAKEASF
-7 LKKGM
+7 KKM
-12 VFLFAMVMVLT
+12 
-23 GIFSLGVMAASGL
+23 
-36 EGAYISPKS
+36 
-45 KMGLQYANNFSRDVS
+45 
-60 KSQVSVPNF
+60 
-69 MADSDTNGEEPNK
+69 DS
-82 SFNAQQVAAGNSD
+82 A
-95 AGQKWRGFAA
+95 
-105 YAKNHDPSDFWVKY
+105 
-119 KNVTTANGKSVDLKI
+119 
-134 EVTDWKTQ
+134 
-142 NDESKPLPSN
+142 
-152 GDMFGH
+152 
-158 DNNSAHLGY
+158 
-167 AIGFS
+167 
-172 YKKTGVVMFSG
+172 
-183 FKWVK
+183 
-188 FKYTFLYNGTNT
+188 
-200 KAPFTGFA
+200 FA
-208 TFQDIDQNQYV
+208 TSQ
-219 TITDGTECISKA
+219 S
-231 SYIGGS
+231 
-237 DGNTWCEPDGWTY
+237 
-250 KSIKD
+250 
-255 QNASSGMGRDTFDKT
+255 
-270 CISLY
+270 
-275 VNNMTDMSIKYGW
+275 
-288 TGHTAIAYFD
+288 AI
-298 LAPWAMNSFEDNANP
+298 
-313 DVPKKLIQSGSSWI
+313 Q
-327 SNEKTSAVA
+327 
-336 YKLGDTYS
+336 
-344 YRYEDTTPTYAT
+344 
-356 DILAKLVKE
+356 
-365 QNKTAISS
+365 
-373 YVWEDTLDAG
+373 
-383 LTYIPNSM
+383 
-391 QIDVG
+391 
-396 GNDFTSK
+396 
-403 FADSSNGQNI
+403 
-413 KFSAK
+413 
-418 TTALSDTSFYG
+418 
-429 KKVTVTFKVKIKDSS
+429 KV
-444 YNWLGH
+444 
-450 ERTADNK
+450 
-457 YRLIPNTAKRS
+457 
-468 MTYLKKLAYDDKKKV
+468 
-483 YTVTDGDYTSIPQNT
+483 QNT
-498 STVWSKV
+498 
-505 PIGDPDN
+505 DP
-512 PDPDPKKTVS
+512 
-522 DEDEKNV
+522 
-529 LNNTLTNADETFTY
+529 LN
-543 TVSKEIEKNMPSTAK
+543 
-558 YSKVVIKDA
+558 
-567 VDSCLTVDSVKFYA
+567 
-581 GDKDVTSSFAPTSA
+581 
-595 NKGNYLEYAASSELL
+595 GNEEQEQ
-610 NNKDFYGNNAGTTVK
+610 GNEN
-625 MVIKTHI
+625 
-632 DAKKVSIETLREHGH
+632 VSI
-647 LVENDKKTETNIK
+647 D
-660 IKNETTVTTTKAD
+660 
-673 NQGTWDVDKKVTPPP
+673 
-688 TTTDSPIPS
+688 
-697 IKDPVKKVSDSDDL
+697 
-711 NWDATV
+711 
-717 KQDGEKTPGSHNRVT
+717 
-732 DVTNQWLYTLTQEI
+732 
-746 PAHTVELYHYKSFT
+746 PAH
-760 ITDAVDSCLSYDV
+760 
-773 KDITI
+773 
-778 KAGDKD
+778 
-784 YTDKFD
+784 
-790 ITKGDDNSLTL
+790 
-801 TAKSDVLASD
+801 
-811 EFYGGKSGNKIV
+811 
-823 VSFPVKISADA
+823 
-834 KTLKDENLGHLEIG
+834 
-848 GKKMAHLQKV
+848 
-858 SDLQKLSGFT
+858 
-868 DLVKS
+868 
-873 KDNEYYL
+873 YL

-963 IASKSRDSRVAI
+963 IASKSRDSRAAI

-985 KAADIASSST
+985 KAVDIASSST

-1043 AIESQRIKTQTKLSQ
+1043 AIESQRIKTQTKLSRL
-1058 IIEEN
+1058 IEEN
-1063 KTGAGSPGVAAAA
+1063 KTAGSPGVAAAA

-1087 FAVQIAVTI
+1087 FAAQIAVTI

-1209 QYQKAGSYTPET
+1209 QYQKAGSYTPQA

-1260 MRGHYELAYKG
+1260 MRGHYELTYKG

-1299 IGKMMVEEKW
+1299 LGKMMVDEKW
-1309 VYSNTDLKG
+1309 VYSNYDLKG

-1494 KTGEHYDVNGFG
+1494 KTGEHYDANGFG

-1603 K
+1603 R

>member
-1 MKAKMI
+1 MAVKKAKD
-7 LKKGM
+7 
-12 VFLFAMVMVLT
+12 
-23 GIFSLGVMAASGL
+23 ASFKRMDS
-36 EGAYISPKS
+36 AYAS
-45 KMGLQYANNFSRDVS
+45 S
-60 KSQVSVPNF
+60 KS
-69 MADSDTNGEEPNK
+69 
-82 SFNAQQVAAGNSD
+82 
-95 AGQKWRGFAA
+95 
-105 YAKNHDPSDFWVKY
+105 
-119 KNVTTANGKSVDLKI
+119 
-134 EVTDWKTQ
+134 
-142 NDESKPLPSN
+142 
-152 GDMFGH
+152 
-158 DNNSAHLGY
+158 
-167 AIGFS
+167 AI
-172 YKKTGVVMFSG
+172 K
-183 FKWVK
+183 
-188 FKYTFLYNGTNT
+188 
-200 KAPFTGFA
+200 
-208 TFQDIDQNQYV
+208 
-219 TITDGTECISKA
+219 
-231 SYIGGS
+231 
-237 DGNTWCEPDGWTY
+237 
-250 KSIKD
+250 
-255 QNASSGMGRDTFDKT
+255 
-270 CISLY
+270 
-275 VNNMTDMSIKYGW
+275 
-288 TGHTAIAYFD
+288 
-298 LAPWAMNSFEDNANP
+298 
-313 DVPKKLIQSGSSWI
+313 
-327 SNEKTSAVA
+327 
-336 YKLGDTYS
+336 
-344 YRYEDTTPTYAT
+344 
-356 DILAKLVKE
+356 
-365 QNKTAISS
+365 
-373 YVWEDTLDAG
+373 
-383 LTYIPNSM
+383 
-391 QIDVG
+391 
-396 GNDFTSK
+396 
-403 FADSSNGQNI
+403 
-413 KFSAK
+413 
-418 TTALSDTSFYG
+418 
-429 KKVTVTFKVKIKDSS
+429 
-444 YNWLGH
+444 
-450 ERTADNK
+450 
-457 YRLIPNTAKRS
+457 
-468 MTYLKKLAYDDKKKV
+468 
-483 YTVTDGDYTSIPQNT
+483 
-498 STVWSKV
+498 
-505 PIGDPDN
+505 
-512 PDPDPKKTVS
+512 
-522 DEDEKNV
+522 
-529 LNNTLTNADETFTY
+529 
-543 TVSKEIEKNMPSTAK
+543 
-558 YSKVVIKDA
+558 
-567 VDSCLTVDSVKFYA
+567 
-581 GDKDVTSSFAPTSA
+581 
-595 NKGNYLEYAASSELL
+595 
-610 NNKDFYGNNAGTTVK
+610 
-625 MVIKTHI
+625 
-632 DAKKVSIETLREHGH
+632 
-647 LVENDKKTETNIK
+647 K
-660 IKNETTVTTTKAD
+660 IKNAD
-673 NQGTWDVDKKVTPPP
+673 PLNAKEEQEQEEGNASVD
-688 TTTDSPIPS
+688 
-697 IKDPVKKVSDSDDL
+697 
-711 NWDATV
+711 
-717 KQDGEKTPGSHNRVT
+717 
-732 DVTNQWLYTLTQEI
+732 
-746 PAHTVELYHYKSFT
+746 PA
-760 ITDAVDSCLSYDV
+760 
-773 KDITI
+773 
-778 KAGDKD
+778 
-784 YTDKFD
+784 
-790 ITKGDDNSLTL
+790 N
-801 TAKSDVLASD
+801 
-811 EFYGGKSGNKIV
+811 
-823 VSFPVKISADA
+823 
-834 KTLKDENLGHLEIG
+834 
-848 GKKMAHLQKV
+848 
-858 SDLQKLSGFT
+858 
-868 DLVKS
+868 
-873 KDNEYYL
+873 YL

-905 QLKRQKKRNGIAK
+905 QLKRQKKRNGIAR
-918 TEPSSVQ
+918 TEQSSVQ
-925 EKEKQAAKIFSKERK
+925 EKEQQAAEIFLKERK
-940 YRSNTWKEPVDKKEI
+940 YKSNTWKEPLDKKEI
-955 GSHGGNGE
+955 GSHDGNGE
-963 IASKSRDSRVAI
+963 IASKSGDSRAAI

-985 KAADIASSST
+985 KTADIASSA
-995 SAETAKAAG
+995 SAETTKAAG
-1004 NAATKTVDT
+1004 SAAAKTADI

-1031 ENFKEMLQQKNT
+1031 ENFKEMLQQKNK

-1058 IIEEN
+1058 LIEEN
-1063 KTGAGSPGVAAAA
+1063 KTGAGSPSVAAVA

-1209 QYQKAGSYTPET
+1209 QYQKAGSYTPQA

-1251 IEGNKNNQV
+1251 IEGNKNSQV
-1260 MRGHYELAYKG
+1260 MRGHYELTYKG

-1299 IGKMMVEEKW
+1299 LGKMMVDEKW
-1309 VYSNTDLKG
+1309 VYSNYDLKG

-1332 AHGVCLVLQEVGLL
+1332 AHGVCLVLQEIGLL

-1421 QTKDKKPGSVFVKSV
+1421 QTKDKKPGSVFIKSV

-1494 KTGEHYDVNGFG
+1494 KTGEHYDANGFG

-1603 K
+1603 R

>member
-1 MKAKMI
+1 MAVKKAKEASF
-7 LKKGM
+7 KKM
-12 VFLFAMVMVLT
+12 DSAFAT
-23 GIFSLGVMAASGL
+23 
-36 EGAYISPKS
+36 
-45 KMGLQYANNFSRDVS
+45 
-60 KSQVSVPNF
+60 SQS
-69 MADSDTNGEEPNK
+69 AI
-82 SFNAQQVAAGNSD
+82 
-95 AGQKWRGFAA
+95 QK
-105 YAKNHDPSDFWVKY
+105 AKNTDPL
-119 KNVTTANGKSVDLKI
+119 NGN
-134 EVTDWKTQ
+134 EEQ
-142 NDESKPLPSN
+142 E
-152 GDMFGH
+152 
-158 DNNSAHLGY
+158 
-167 AIGFS
+167 
-172 YKKTGVVMFSG
+172 
-183 FKWVK
+183 
-188 FKYTFLYNGTNT
+188 
-200 KAPFTGFA
+200 
-208 TFQDIDQNQYV
+208 Q
-219 TITDGTECISKA
+219 
-231 SYIGGS
+231 
-237 DGNTWCEPDGWTY
+237 GNE
-250 KSIKD
+250 
-255 QNASSGMGRDTFDKT
+255 N
-270 CISLY
+270 
-275 VNNMTDMSIKYGW
+275 
-288 TGHTAIAYFD
+288 
-298 LAPWAMNSFEDNANP
+298 
-313 DVPKKLIQSGSSWI
+313 
-327 SNEKTSAVA
+327 
-336 YKLGDTYS
+336 
-344 YRYEDTTPTYAT
+344 
-356 DILAKLVKE
+356 
-365 QNKTAISS
+365 
-373 YVWEDTLDAG
+373 
-383 LTYIPNSM
+383 
-391 QIDVG
+391 
-396 GNDFTSK
+396 
-403 FADSSNGQNI
+403 
-413 KFSAK
+413 
-418 TTALSDTSFYG
+418 
-429 KKVTVTFKVKIKDSS
+429 
-444 YNWLGH
+444 
-450 ERTADNK
+450 
-457 YRLIPNTAKRS
+457 
-468 MTYLKKLAYDDKKKV
+468 
-483 YTVTDGDYTSIPQNT
+483 
-498 STVWSKV
+498 
-505 PIGDPDN
+505 
-512 PDPDPKKTVS
+512 
-522 DEDEKNV
+522 
-529 LNNTLTNADETFTY
+529 
-543 TVSKEIEKNMPSTAK
+543 
-558 YSKVVIKDA
+558 
-567 VDSCLTVDSVKFYA
+567 
-581 GDKDVTSSFAPTSA
+581 
-595 NKGNYLEYAASSELL
+595 
-610 NNKDFYGNNAGTTVK
+610 
-625 MVIKTHI
+625 
-632 DAKKVSIETLREHGH
+632 VSI
-647 LVENDKKTETNIK
+647 D
-660 IKNETTVTTTKAD
+660 
-673 NQGTWDVDKKVTPPP
+673 
-688 TTTDSPIPS
+688 
-697 IKDPVKKVSDSDDL
+697 
-711 NWDATV
+711 
-717 KQDGEKTPGSHNRVT
+717 
-732 DVTNQWLYTLTQEI
+732 
-746 PAHTVELYHYKSFT
+746 PAH
-760 ITDAVDSCLSYDV
+760 
-773 KDITI
+773 
-778 KAGDKD
+778 
-784 YTDKFD
+784 
-790 ITKGDDNSLTL
+790 
-801 TAKSDVLASD
+801 
-811 EFYGGKSGNKIV
+811 
-823 VSFPVKISADA
+823 
-834 KTLKDENLGHLEIG
+834 
-848 GKKMAHLQKV
+848 
-858 SDLQKLSGFT
+858 
-868 DLVKS
+868 
-873 KDNEYYL
+873 YL

-1286 SSTASEILSKAQE
+1286 SSTASEVLSKAQE

-1603 K
+1603 R

>member
-1 MKAKMI
+1 MAVKKAKD
-7 LKKGM
+7 
-12 VFLFAMVMVLT
+12 
-23 GIFSLGVMAASGL
+23 ASFKRMDS
-36 EGAYISPKS
+36 AYAS
-45 KMGLQYANNFSRDVS
+45 S
-60 KSQVSVPNF
+60 KS
-69 MADSDTNGEEPNK
+69 
-82 SFNAQQVAAGNSD
+82 
-95 AGQKWRGFAA
+95 
-105 YAKNHDPSDFWVKY
+105 
-119 KNVTTANGKSVDLKI
+119 
-134 EVTDWKTQ
+134 
-142 NDESKPLPSN
+142 
-152 GDMFGH
+152 
-158 DNNSAHLGY
+158 
-167 AIGFS
+167 AI
-172 YKKTGVVMFSG
+172 K
-183 FKWVK
+183 
-188 FKYTFLYNGTNT
+188 
-200 KAPFTGFA
+200 
-208 TFQDIDQNQYV
+208 
-219 TITDGTECISKA
+219 
-231 SYIGGS
+231 
-237 DGNTWCEPDGWTY
+237 
-250 KSIKD
+250 
-255 QNASSGMGRDTFDKT
+255 
-270 CISLY
+270 
-275 VNNMTDMSIKYGW
+275 
-288 TGHTAIAYFD
+288 
-298 LAPWAMNSFEDNANP
+298 
-313 DVPKKLIQSGSSWI
+313 
-327 SNEKTSAVA
+327 
-336 YKLGDTYS
+336 
-344 YRYEDTTPTYAT
+344 
-356 DILAKLVKE
+356 
-365 QNKTAISS
+365 
-373 YVWEDTLDAG
+373 
-383 LTYIPNSM
+383 
-391 QIDVG
+391 
-396 GNDFTSK
+396 
-403 FADSSNGQNI
+403 
-413 KFSAK
+413 
-418 TTALSDTSFYG
+418 
-429 KKVTVTFKVKIKDSS
+429 
-444 YNWLGH
+444 
-450 ERTADNK
+450 
-457 YRLIPNTAKRS
+457 
-468 MTYLKKLAYDDKKKV
+468 
-483 YTVTDGDYTSIPQNT
+483 
-498 STVWSKV
+498 
-505 PIGDPDN
+505 
-512 PDPDPKKTVS
+512 
-522 DEDEKNV
+522 
-529 LNNTLTNADETFTY
+529 
-543 TVSKEIEKNMPSTAK
+543 
-558 YSKVVIKDA
+558 
-567 VDSCLTVDSVKFYA
+567 
-581 GDKDVTSSFAPTSA
+581 
-595 NKGNYLEYAASSELL
+595 
-610 NNKDFYGNNAGTTVK
+610 
-625 MVIKTHI
+625 
-632 DAKKVSIETLREHGH
+632 
-647 LVENDKKTETNIK
+647 K
-660 IKNETTVTTTKAD
+660 IKNAD
-673 NQGTWDVDKKVTPPP
+673 PLNAKEEQEQEEGNASVDP
-688 TTTDSPIPS
+688 T
-697 IKDPVKKVSDSDDL
+697 
-711 NWDATV
+711 N
-717 KQDGEKTPGSHNRVT
+717 
-732 DVTNQWLYTLTQEI
+732 
-746 PAHTVELYHYKSFT
+746 
-760 ITDAVDSCLSYDV
+760 
-773 KDITI
+773 
-778 KAGDKD
+778 
-784 YTDKFD
+784 
-790 ITKGDDNSLTL
+790 
-801 TAKSDVLASD
+801 
-811 EFYGGKSGNKIV
+811 
-823 VSFPVKISADA
+823 
-834 KTLKDENLGHLEIG
+834 
-848 GKKMAHLQKV
+848 
-858 SDLQKLSGFT
+858 
-868 DLVKS
+868 
-873 KDNEYYL
+873 YL

-886 EWKRLSYT
+886 EWKRLSYI

-905 QLKRQKKRNGIAK
+905 QLKRQKKRNGIAR

-925 EKEKQAAKIFSKERK
+925 EKEQQAAEIFLKERK
-940 YRSNTWKEPVDKKEI
+940 YKSNTWKEPVDKKEI
-955 GSHGGNGE
+955 GSHDGNGE
-963 IASKSRDSRVAI
+963 IASKSGDSRAAI

-985 KAADIASSST
+985 KTADIASSA
-995 SAETAKAAG
+995 SAETTKAAG
-1004 NAATKTVDT
+1004 SAAAKTADT
-1013 AAASTGAG
+1013 ASASTGAG
-1021 LAALVAKKTA
+1021 LAVMVAKRTA
-1031 ENFKEMLQQKNT
+1031 ENFRQMMQQKNT
-1043 AIESQRIKTQTKLSQ
+1043 AIESQRIKTQTRLSQ
-1058 IIEEN
+1058 VIEDN
-1063 KTGAGSPGVAAAA
+1063 KNLGTGNLGTVAAA
-1076 MLASVVVTVMY
+1076 MLASVVATVMY

-1155 GNHTKYGV
+1155 GNHTKYAV

-1168 GMSWCHAF
+1168 GLSWCHAF

-1209 QYQKAGSYTPET
+1209 QYQKAGSYTPQE

-1260 MRGHYELAYKG
+1260 MRGHYELTYKG

-1299 IGKMMVEEKW
+1299 IGKMMVEGKW

-1399 HTNIYAGKDENGKTY
+1399 HTNIYAGKDENGKTF

-1494 KTGEHYDVNGFG
+1494 KTGEHYDANGFG

-1603 K
+1603 R

>member
-1 MKAKMI
+1 MAVKKAKD
-7 LKKGM
+7 
-12 VFLFAMVMVLT
+12 
-23 GIFSLGVMAASGL
+23 ASFKRMDS
-36 EGAYISPKS
+36 AYAS
-45 KMGLQYANNFSRDVS
+45 S
-60 KSQVSVPNF
+60 KS
-69 MADSDTNGEEPNK
+69 
-82 SFNAQQVAAGNSD
+82 
-95 AGQKWRGFAA
+95 
-105 YAKNHDPSDFWVKY
+105 
-119 KNVTTANGKSVDLKI
+119 
-134 EVTDWKTQ
+134 
-142 NDESKPLPSN
+142 
-152 GDMFGH
+152 
-158 DNNSAHLGY
+158 
-167 AIGFS
+167 AI
-172 YKKTGVVMFSG
+172 K
-183 FKWVK
+183 
-188 FKYTFLYNGTNT
+188 
-200 KAPFTGFA
+200 
-208 TFQDIDQNQYV
+208 
-219 TITDGTECISKA
+219 
-231 SYIGGS
+231 
-237 DGNTWCEPDGWTY
+237 
-250 KSIKD
+250 
-255 QNASSGMGRDTFDKT
+255 
-270 CISLY
+270 
-275 VNNMTDMSIKYGW
+275 
-288 TGHTAIAYFD
+288 
-298 LAPWAMNSFEDNANP
+298 
-313 DVPKKLIQSGSSWI
+313 
-327 SNEKTSAVA
+327 
-336 YKLGDTYS
+336 
-344 YRYEDTTPTYAT
+344 
-356 DILAKLVKE
+356 
-365 QNKTAISS
+365 
-373 YVWEDTLDAG
+373 
-383 LTYIPNSM
+383 
-391 QIDVG
+391 
-396 GNDFTSK
+396 
-403 FADSSNGQNI
+403 
-413 KFSAK
+413 
-418 TTALSDTSFYG
+418 
-429 KKVTVTFKVKIKDSS
+429 
-444 YNWLGH
+444 
-450 ERTADNK
+450 
-457 YRLIPNTAKRS
+457 
-468 MTYLKKLAYDDKKKV
+468 
-483 YTVTDGDYTSIPQNT
+483 
-498 STVWSKV
+498 
-505 PIGDPDN
+505 
-512 PDPDPKKTVS
+512 
-522 DEDEKNV
+522 
-529 LNNTLTNADETFTY
+529 
-543 TVSKEIEKNMPSTAK
+543 
-558 YSKVVIKDA
+558 
-567 VDSCLTVDSVKFYA
+567 
-581 GDKDVTSSFAPTSA
+581 
-595 NKGNYLEYAASSELL
+595 
-610 NNKDFYGNNAGTTVK
+610 
-625 MVIKTHI
+625 
-632 DAKKVSIETLREHGH
+632 
-647 LVENDKKTETNIK
+647 K
-660 IKNETTVTTTKAD
+660 IKNAD
-673 NQGTWDVDKKVTPPP
+673 PLNAKEEQEQEEGNASVD
-688 TTTDSPIPS
+688 
-697 IKDPVKKVSDSDDL
+697 
-711 NWDATV
+711 
-717 KQDGEKTPGSHNRVT
+717 
-732 DVTNQWLYTLTQEI
+732 
-746 PAHTVELYHYKSFT
+746 PA
-760 ITDAVDSCLSYDV
+760 
-773 KDITI
+773 
-778 KAGDKD
+778 
-784 YTDKFD
+784 
-790 ITKGDDNSLTL
+790 N
-801 TAKSDVLASD
+801 
-811 EFYGGKSGNKIV
+811 
-823 VSFPVKISADA
+823 
-834 KTLKDENLGHLEIG
+834 
-848 GKKMAHLQKV
+848 
-858 SDLQKLSGFT
+858 
-868 DLVKS
+868 
-873 KDNEYYL
+873 YL

-905 QLKRQKKRNGIAK
+905 QLKRQKKRNGIAR
-918 TEPSSVQ
+918 TEQSSVQ
-925 EKEKQAAKIFSKERK
+925 EKEQQAAEIFLKERK
-940 YRSNTWKEPVDKKEI
+940 YKSNTWKEPLDKKEI
-955 GSHGGNGE
+955 GSHDGNGE
-963 IASKSRDSRVAI
+963 IASKSGDSRAAI

-985 KAADIASSST
+985 KTADIASSA
-995 SAETAKAAG
+995 SAETTKAAG
-1004 NAATKTVDT
+1004 SAAAKTADT

-1031 ENFKEMLQQKNT
+1031 ENFKEMLQQKNK

-1058 IIEEN
+1058 LIEEN
-1063 KTGAGSPGVAAAA
+1063 KTGAGSPSVAAVA

-1131 DYASGSG
+1131 DYTSGSG

-1209 QYQKAGSYTPET
+1209 QYQKAGSYTPQA

-1251 IEGNKNNQV
+1251 IEGNKNSQV
-1260 MRGHYELAYKG
+1260 MRGHYELTYKG

-1299 IGKMMVEEKW
+1299 LGKMMVDEKW
-1309 VYSNTDLKG
+1309 VYSNYDLKG

-1332 AHGVCLVLQEVGLL
+1332 AHGVCLVLQEIGLL

-1421 QTKDKKPGSVFVKSV
+1421 QTKDKKPGSVFIKSV

-1494 KTGEHYDVNGFG
+1494 KTGEHYDANGFG

-1603 K
+1603 R

>member
-1 MKAKMI
+1 MAVKKAKEASF
-7 LKKGM
+7 KKM
-12 VFLFAMVMVLT
+12 
-23 GIFSLGVMAASGL
+23 
-36 EGAYISPKS
+36 
-45 KMGLQYANNFSRDVS
+45 
-60 KSQVSVPNF
+60 
-69 MADSDTNGEEPNK
+69 DS
-82 SFNAQQVAAGNSD
+82 A
-95 AGQKWRGFAA
+95 
-105 YAKNHDPSDFWVKY
+105 
-119 KNVTTANGKSVDLKI
+119 
-134 EVTDWKTQ
+134 
-142 NDESKPLPSN
+142 
-152 GDMFGH
+152 
-158 DNNSAHLGY
+158 
-167 AIGFS
+167 
-172 YKKTGVVMFSG
+172 
-183 FKWVK
+183 
-188 FKYTFLYNGTNT
+188 
-200 KAPFTGFA
+200 FA
-208 TFQDIDQNQYV
+208 TSQ
-219 TITDGTECISKA
+219 S
-231 SYIGGS
+231 
-237 DGNTWCEPDGWTY
+237 
-250 KSIKD
+250 
-255 QNASSGMGRDTFDKT
+255 
-270 CISLY
+270 
-275 VNNMTDMSIKYGW
+275 
-288 TGHTAIAYFD
+288 AI
-298 LAPWAMNSFEDNANP
+298 
-313 DVPKKLIQSGSSWI
+313 Q
-327 SNEKTSAVA
+327 
-336 YKLGDTYS
+336 
-344 YRYEDTTPTYAT
+344 
-356 DILAKLVKE
+356 
-365 QNKTAISS
+365 
-373 YVWEDTLDAG
+373 
-383 LTYIPNSM
+383 
-391 QIDVG
+391 
-396 GNDFTSK
+396 
-403 FADSSNGQNI
+403 
-413 KFSAK
+413 
-418 TTALSDTSFYG
+418 
-429 KKVTVTFKVKIKDSS
+429 KV
-444 YNWLGH
+444 
-450 ERTADNK
+450 
-457 YRLIPNTAKRS
+457 
-468 MTYLKKLAYDDKKKV
+468 
-483 YTVTDGDYTSIPQNT
+483 QNT
-498 STVWSKV
+498 
-505 PIGDPDN
+505 DP
-512 PDPDPKKTVS
+512 
-522 DEDEKNV
+522 
-529 LNNTLTNADETFTY
+529 LN
-543 TVSKEIEKNMPSTAK
+543 
-558 YSKVVIKDA
+558 
-567 VDSCLTVDSVKFYA
+567 
-581 GDKDVTSSFAPTSA
+581 
-595 NKGNYLEYAASSELL
+595 GNEEQEQ
-610 NNKDFYGNNAGTTVK
+610 GNEN
-625 MVIKTHI
+625 
-632 DAKKVSIETLREHGH
+632 VSI
-647 LVENDKKTETNIK
+647 D
-660 IKNETTVTTTKAD
+660 
-673 NQGTWDVDKKVTPPP
+673 
-688 TTTDSPIPS
+688 
-697 IKDPVKKVSDSDDL
+697 
-711 NWDATV
+711 
-717 KQDGEKTPGSHNRVT
+717 
-732 DVTNQWLYTLTQEI
+732 
-746 PAHTVELYHYKSFT
+746 PAH
-760 ITDAVDSCLSYDV
+760 
-773 KDITI
+773 
-778 KAGDKD
+778 
-784 YTDKFD
+784 
-790 ITKGDDNSLTL
+790 
-801 TAKSDVLASD
+801 
-811 EFYGGKSGNKIV
+811 
-823 VSFPVKISADA
+823 
-834 KTLKDENLGHLEIG
+834 
-848 GKKMAHLQKV
+848 
-858 SDLQKLSGFT
+858 
-868 DLVKS
+868 
-873 KDNEYYL
+873 YL

-963 IASKSRDSRVAI
+963 IASKSRDSRAAI

-985 KAADIASSST
+985 KAVDIASSST

-1043 AIESQRIKTQTKLSQ
+1043 AIESQRIKTQTKLSRL
-1058 IIEEN
+1058 IEEN
-1063 KTGAGSPGVAAAA
+1063 KTAGSPGVAAAA

-1087 FAVQIAVTI
+1087 FAAQIAVTI

-1209 QYQKAGSYTPET
+1209 QYQKAGSYTPQA

-1260 MRGHYELAYKG
+1260 MRGHYELTYKG

-1494 KTGEHYDVNGFG
+1494 KTGEHYDANGFG

-1579 VTRFHPEWAKSRVV
+1579 VTRFHPEWAKIRVV

-1603 K
+1603 R

>member
-1 MKAKMI
+1 MAVKKAKD
-7 LKKGM
+7 
-12 VFLFAMVMVLT
+12 
-23 GIFSLGVMAASGL
+23 ASFKRMDS
-36 EGAYISPKS
+36 AYAS
-45 KMGLQYANNFSRDVS
+45 S
-60 KSQVSVPNF
+60 KS
-69 MADSDTNGEEPNK
+69 
-82 SFNAQQVAAGNSD
+82 
-95 AGQKWRGFAA
+95 
-105 YAKNHDPSDFWVKY
+105 
-119 KNVTTANGKSVDLKI
+119 
-134 EVTDWKTQ
+134 
-142 NDESKPLPSN
+142 
-152 GDMFGH
+152 
-158 DNNSAHLGY
+158 
-167 AIGFS
+167 AI
-172 YKKTGVVMFSG
+172 K
-183 FKWVK
+183 
-188 FKYTFLYNGTNT
+188 
-200 KAPFTGFA
+200 
-208 TFQDIDQNQYV
+208 
-219 TITDGTECISKA
+219 
-231 SYIGGS
+231 
-237 DGNTWCEPDGWTY
+237 
-250 KSIKD
+250 
-255 QNASSGMGRDTFDKT
+255 
-270 CISLY
+270 
-275 VNNMTDMSIKYGW
+275 
-288 TGHTAIAYFD
+288 
-298 LAPWAMNSFEDNANP
+298 
-313 DVPKKLIQSGSSWI
+313 
-327 SNEKTSAVA
+327 
-336 YKLGDTYS
+336 
-344 YRYEDTTPTYAT
+344 
-356 DILAKLVKE
+356 
-365 QNKTAISS
+365 
-373 YVWEDTLDAG
+373 
-383 LTYIPNSM
+383 
-391 QIDVG
+391 
-396 GNDFTSK
+396 
-403 FADSSNGQNI
+403 
-413 KFSAK
+413 
-418 TTALSDTSFYG
+418 
-429 KKVTVTFKVKIKDSS
+429 
-444 YNWLGH
+444 
-450 ERTADNK
+450 
-457 YRLIPNTAKRS
+457 
-468 MTYLKKLAYDDKKKV
+468 
-483 YTVTDGDYTSIPQNT
+483 
-498 STVWSKV
+498 
-505 PIGDPDN
+505 
-512 PDPDPKKTVS
+512 
-522 DEDEKNV
+522 
-529 LNNTLTNADETFTY
+529 
-543 TVSKEIEKNMPSTAK
+543 
-558 YSKVVIKDA
+558 
-567 VDSCLTVDSVKFYA
+567 
-581 GDKDVTSSFAPTSA
+581 
-595 NKGNYLEYAASSELL
+595 
-610 NNKDFYGNNAGTTVK
+610 
-625 MVIKTHI
+625 
-632 DAKKVSIETLREHGH
+632 
-647 LVENDKKTETNIK
+647 K
-660 IKNETTVTTTKAD
+660 IKNAD
-673 NQGTWDVDKKVTPPP
+673 PLNAKEEQEQEEGNASVD
-688 TTTDSPIPS
+688 
-697 IKDPVKKVSDSDDL
+697 
-711 NWDATV
+711 
-717 KQDGEKTPGSHNRVT
+717 
-732 DVTNQWLYTLTQEI
+732 
-746 PAHTVELYHYKSFT
+746 PA
-760 ITDAVDSCLSYDV
+760 
-773 KDITI
+773 
-778 KAGDKD
+778 
-784 YTDKFD
+784 
-790 ITKGDDNSLTL
+790 N
-801 TAKSDVLASD
+801 
-811 EFYGGKSGNKIV
+811 
-823 VSFPVKISADA
+823 
-834 KTLKDENLGHLEIG
+834 
-848 GKKMAHLQKV
+848 
-858 SDLQKLSGFT
+858 
-868 DLVKS
+868 
-873 KDNEYYL
+873 YL

-886 EWKRLSYT
+886 EWKRLSYI

-905 QLKRQKKRNGIAK
+905 QLKRQKKRNGIAR
-918 TEPSSVQ
+918 TEQSSVQ
-925 EKEKQAAKIFSKERK
+925 EKEQQAAEIFLKERK
-940 YRSNTWKEPVDKKEI
+940 YKSNTWKEPVDKKEI
-955 GSHGGNGE
+955 GSHDGNGE
-963 IASKSRDSRVAI
+963 IASKSGDSRAAI

-985 KAADIASSST
+985 KTADIASSA

-1004 NAATKTVDT
+1004 SAAAKTADT
-1013 AAASTGAG
+1013 ASASTGAG
-1021 LAALVAKKTA
+1021 LAVMVAKRTA
-1031 ENFKEMLQQKNT
+1031 ENFRQMMQQKNT
-1043 AIESQRIKTQTKLSQ
+1043 AIESQRIKTQTRLSQ
-1058 IIEEN
+1058 VIEEN
-1063 KTGAGSPGVAAAA
+1063 KNLGTGNLGTVAAA
-1076 MLASVVVTVMY
+1076 MLASVVATVMY

-1116 IITLLSGF
+1116 IITLLSSF

-1209 QYQKAGSYTPET
+1209 QYQKAGSYTPQA

-1260 MRGHYELAYKG
+1260 MRGHYELTYKG

-1299 IGKMMVEEKW
+1299 LGKMMVDEKW
-1309 VYSNTDLKG
+1309 VYSNYDLKG

-1399 HTNIYAGKDENGKTY
+1399 HTNIYAGKDENGKTF

-1421 QTKDKKPGSVFVKSV
+1421 QTKAKKPGSVFVKSV

-1494 KTGEHYDVNGFG
+1494 KTGEHYDANGFG

-1603 K
+1603 R

>member
-1 MKAKMI
+1 MAVKKAKD
-7 LKKGM
+7 
-12 VFLFAMVMVLT
+12 
-23 GIFSLGVMAASGL
+23 ASFKRMDS
-36 EGAYISPKS
+36 AYAS
-45 KMGLQYANNFSRDVS
+45 S
-60 KSQVSVPNF
+60 KS
-69 MADSDTNGEEPNK
+69 
-82 SFNAQQVAAGNSD
+82 
-95 AGQKWRGFAA
+95 
-105 YAKNHDPSDFWVKY
+105 
-119 KNVTTANGKSVDLKI
+119 
-134 EVTDWKTQ
+134 
-142 NDESKPLPSN
+142 
-152 GDMFGH
+152 
-158 DNNSAHLGY
+158 
-167 AIGFS
+167 AI
-172 YKKTGVVMFSG
+172 K
-183 FKWVK
+183 
-188 FKYTFLYNGTNT
+188 
-200 KAPFTGFA
+200 
-208 TFQDIDQNQYV
+208 
-219 TITDGTECISKA
+219 
-231 SYIGGS
+231 
-237 DGNTWCEPDGWTY
+237 
-250 KSIKD
+250 
-255 QNASSGMGRDTFDKT
+255 
-270 CISLY
+270 
-275 VNNMTDMSIKYGW
+275 
-288 TGHTAIAYFD
+288 
-298 LAPWAMNSFEDNANP
+298 
-313 DVPKKLIQSGSSWI
+313 
-327 SNEKTSAVA
+327 
-336 YKLGDTYS
+336 
-344 YRYEDTTPTYAT
+344 
-356 DILAKLVKE
+356 
-365 QNKTAISS
+365 
-373 YVWEDTLDAG
+373 
-383 LTYIPNSM
+383 
-391 QIDVG
+391 
-396 GNDFTSK
+396 
-403 FADSSNGQNI
+403 
-413 KFSAK
+413 
-418 TTALSDTSFYG
+418 
-429 KKVTVTFKVKIKDSS
+429 
-444 YNWLGH
+444 
-450 ERTADNK
+450 
-457 YRLIPNTAKRS
+457 
-468 MTYLKKLAYDDKKKV
+468 
-483 YTVTDGDYTSIPQNT
+483 
-498 STVWSKV
+498 
-505 PIGDPDN
+505 
-512 PDPDPKKTVS
+512 
-522 DEDEKNV
+522 
-529 LNNTLTNADETFTY
+529 
-543 TVSKEIEKNMPSTAK
+543 
-558 YSKVVIKDA
+558 
-567 VDSCLTVDSVKFYA
+567 
-581 GDKDVTSSFAPTSA
+581 
-595 NKGNYLEYAASSELL
+595 
-610 NNKDFYGNNAGTTVK
+610 
-625 MVIKTHI
+625 
-632 DAKKVSIETLREHGH
+632 
-647 LVENDKKTETNIK
+647 K
-660 IKNETTVTTTKAD
+660 IKNAD
-673 NQGTWDVDKKVTPPP
+673 PLNAKEEQEQEEGNASVD
-688 TTTDSPIPS
+688 
-697 IKDPVKKVSDSDDL
+697 
-711 NWDATV
+711 
-717 KQDGEKTPGSHNRVT
+717 
-732 DVTNQWLYTLTQEI
+732 
-746 PAHTVELYHYKSFT
+746 PA
-760 ITDAVDSCLSYDV
+760 
-773 KDITI
+773 
-778 KAGDKD
+778 
-784 YTDKFD
+784 
-790 ITKGDDNSLTL
+790 N
-801 TAKSDVLASD
+801 
-811 EFYGGKSGNKIV
+811 
-823 VSFPVKISADA
+823 
-834 KTLKDENLGHLEIG
+834 
-848 GKKMAHLQKV
+848 
-858 SDLQKLSGFT
+858 
-868 DLVKS
+868 
-873 KDNEYYL
+873 YL

-886 EWKRLSYT
+886 EWKRLSYI

-905 QLKRQKKRNGIAK
+905 QLKRQKKRNGIAR

-925 EKEKQAAKIFSKERK
+925 EKEQQAAEIFLKERK
-940 YRSNTWKEPVDKKEI
+940 YKSNTWKEPVDKKEI
-955 GSHGGNGE
+955 GSHDGNGE
-963 IASKSRDSRVAI
+963 IASKSGDSRAAI

-985 KAADIASSST
+985 KTADIASSA
-995 SAETAKAAG
+995 SAETTKAAG
-1004 NAATKTVDT
+1004 SAAAKTADT
-1013 AAASTGAG
+1013 ASASTGAG
-1021 LAALVAKKTA
+1021 LAVMVAKRTA
-1031 ENFKEMLQQKNT
+1031 ENFRQMMQQKNT
-1043 AIESQRIKTQTKLSQ
+1043 AIESQRIKTQTRLSQ
-1058 IIEEN
+1058 VIEDN
-1063 KTGAGSPGVAAAA
+1063 KNLGTGNLGTVAAA
-1076 MLASVVVTVMY
+1076 MLASVVATVMY

-1155 GNHTKYGV
+1155 GNHTKYAV

-1168 GMSWCHAF
+1168 GLSWCHAF

-1209 QYQKAGSYTPET
+1209 QYQKAGSYTPQE

-1260 MRGHYELAYKG
+1260 MRGHYELTYKG

-1299 IGKMMVEEKW
+1299 IGKMMVEGKW

-1399 HTNIYAGKDENGKTY
+1399 HTNIYAGKDENGKTF

-1494 KTGEHYDVNGFG
+1494 KTGEHYDANGFG

-1552 NKWGHDGGHSV
+1552 NKWGHAGGHSG

-1603 K
+1603 R

>member
-1 MKAKMI
+1 MAVKKAKD
-7 LKKGM
+7 
-12 VFLFAMVMVLT
+12 
-23 GIFSLGVMAASGL
+23 ASFKRMDS
-36 EGAYISPKS
+36 AYAS
-45 KMGLQYANNFSRDVS
+45 S
-60 KSQVSVPNF
+60 KS
-69 MADSDTNGEEPNK
+69 
-82 SFNAQQVAAGNSD
+82 
-95 AGQKWRGFAA
+95 
-105 YAKNHDPSDFWVKY
+105 
-119 KNVTTANGKSVDLKI
+119 
-134 EVTDWKTQ
+134 
-142 NDESKPLPSN
+142 
-152 GDMFGH
+152 
-158 DNNSAHLGY
+158 
-167 AIGFS
+167 AI
-172 YKKTGVVMFSG
+172 K
-183 FKWVK
+183 
-188 FKYTFLYNGTNT
+188 
-200 KAPFTGFA
+200 
-208 TFQDIDQNQYV
+208 
-219 TITDGTECISKA
+219 
-231 SYIGGS
+231 
-237 DGNTWCEPDGWTY
+237 
-250 KSIKD
+250 
-255 QNASSGMGRDTFDKT
+255 
-270 CISLY
+270 
-275 VNNMTDMSIKYGW
+275 
-288 TGHTAIAYFD
+288 
-298 LAPWAMNSFEDNANP
+298 
-313 DVPKKLIQSGSSWI
+313 
-327 SNEKTSAVA
+327 
-336 YKLGDTYS
+336 
-344 YRYEDTTPTYAT
+344 
-356 DILAKLVKE
+356 
-365 QNKTAISS
+365 
-373 YVWEDTLDAG
+373 
-383 LTYIPNSM
+383 
-391 QIDVG
+391 
-396 GNDFTSK
+396 
-403 FADSSNGQNI
+403 
-413 KFSAK
+413 
-418 TTALSDTSFYG
+418 
-429 KKVTVTFKVKIKDSS
+429 
-444 YNWLGH
+444 
-450 ERTADNK
+450 
-457 YRLIPNTAKRS
+457 
-468 MTYLKKLAYDDKKKV
+468 
-483 YTVTDGDYTSIPQNT
+483 
-498 STVWSKV
+498 
-505 PIGDPDN
+505 
-512 PDPDPKKTVS
+512 
-522 DEDEKNV
+522 
-529 LNNTLTNADETFTY
+529 
-543 TVSKEIEKNMPSTAK
+543 
-558 YSKVVIKDA
+558 
-567 VDSCLTVDSVKFYA
+567 
-581 GDKDVTSSFAPTSA
+581 
-595 NKGNYLEYAASSELL
+595 
-610 NNKDFYGNNAGTTVK
+610 
-625 MVIKTHI
+625 
-632 DAKKVSIETLREHGH
+632 
-647 LVENDKKTETNIK
+647 K
-660 IKNETTVTTTKAD
+660 IKNAD
-673 NQGTWDVDKKVTPPP
+673 PLNAKEEQEQEEGNASVD
-688 TTTDSPIPS
+688 
-697 IKDPVKKVSDSDDL
+697 
-711 NWDATV
+711 
-717 KQDGEKTPGSHNRVT
+717 
-732 DVTNQWLYTLTQEI
+732 
-746 PAHTVELYHYKSFT
+746 PA
-760 ITDAVDSCLSYDV
+760 
-773 KDITI
+773 
-778 KAGDKD
+778 
-784 YTDKFD
+784 
-790 ITKGDDNSLTL
+790 N
-801 TAKSDVLASD
+801 
-811 EFYGGKSGNKIV
+811 
-823 VSFPVKISADA
+823 
-834 KTLKDENLGHLEIG
+834 
-848 GKKMAHLQKV
+848 
-858 SDLQKLSGFT
+858 
-868 DLVKS
+868 
-873 KDNEYYL
+873 YL

-886 EWKRLSYT
+886 EWKRLSYI

-905 QLKRQKKRNGIAK
+905 QLKRQKKRNGIAR

-925 EKEKQAAKIFSKERK
+925 EKEQQAAEIFLKERK
-940 YRSNTWKEPVDKKEI
+940 YKSNTWKEPVDKKEI
-955 GSHGGNGE
+955 GSHDGNGE
-963 IASKSRDSRVAI
+963 IASKSGDSRAAI

-985 KAADIASSST
+985 KTADIASSA
-995 SAETAKAAG
+995 SAETTKAAG
-1004 NAATKTVDT
+1004 SAAAKTADT
-1013 AAASTGAG
+1013 ASASTGAG
-1021 LAALVAKKTA
+1021 LAVMVAKRTA
-1031 ENFKEMLQQKNT
+1031 ENFRQMMQQKNT
-1043 AIESQRIKTQTKLSQ
+1043 AIESQRIKTQTRLSQ
-1058 IIEEN
+1058 VIEDN
-1063 KTGAGSPGVAAAA
+1063 KNLGTGNLGTVAAA
-1076 MLASVVVTVMY
+1076 MLASVVATVMY

-1155 GNHTKYGV
+1155 GNHTKYAV

-1168 GMSWCHAF
+1168 GLSWCHAF

-1299 IGKMMVEEKW
+1299 IGKMMVEGKW

-1399 HTNIYAGKDENGKTY
+1399 HTNIYAGKDENGKTF

-1603 K
+1603 R

>member
-1 MKAKMI
+1 MAVKKAKD
-7 LKKGM
+7 
-12 VFLFAMVMVLT
+12 
-23 GIFSLGVMAASGL
+23 ASFKRMDS
-36 EGAYISPKS
+36 AYAS
-45 KMGLQYANNFSRDVS
+45 S
-60 KSQVSVPNF
+60 KS
-69 MADSDTNGEEPNK
+69 
-82 SFNAQQVAAGNSD
+82 
-95 AGQKWRGFAA
+95 
-105 YAKNHDPSDFWVKY
+105 
-119 KNVTTANGKSVDLKI
+119 
-134 EVTDWKTQ
+134 
-142 NDESKPLPSN
+142 
-152 GDMFGH
+152 
-158 DNNSAHLGY
+158 
-167 AIGFS
+167 AI
-172 YKKTGVVMFSG
+172 K
-183 FKWVK
+183 
-188 FKYTFLYNGTNT
+188 
-200 KAPFTGFA
+200 
-208 TFQDIDQNQYV
+208 
-219 TITDGTECISKA
+219 
-231 SYIGGS
+231 
-237 DGNTWCEPDGWTY
+237 
-250 KSIKD
+250 
-255 QNASSGMGRDTFDKT
+255 
-270 CISLY
+270 
-275 VNNMTDMSIKYGW
+275 
-288 TGHTAIAYFD
+288 
-298 LAPWAMNSFEDNANP
+298 
-313 DVPKKLIQSGSSWI
+313 
-327 SNEKTSAVA
+327 
-336 YKLGDTYS
+336 
-344 YRYEDTTPTYAT
+344 
-356 DILAKLVKE
+356 
-365 QNKTAISS
+365 
-373 YVWEDTLDAG
+373 
-383 LTYIPNSM
+383 
-391 QIDVG
+391 
-396 GNDFTSK
+396 
-403 FADSSNGQNI
+403 
-413 KFSAK
+413 
-418 TTALSDTSFYG
+418 
-429 KKVTVTFKVKIKDSS
+429 
-444 YNWLGH
+444 
-450 ERTADNK
+450 
-457 YRLIPNTAKRS
+457 
-468 MTYLKKLAYDDKKKV
+468 
-483 YTVTDGDYTSIPQNT
+483 
-498 STVWSKV
+498 
-505 PIGDPDN
+505 
-512 PDPDPKKTVS
+512 
-522 DEDEKNV
+522 
-529 LNNTLTNADETFTY
+529 
-543 TVSKEIEKNMPSTAK
+543 
-558 YSKVVIKDA
+558 
-567 VDSCLTVDSVKFYA
+567 
-581 GDKDVTSSFAPTSA
+581 
-595 NKGNYLEYAASSELL
+595 
-610 NNKDFYGNNAGTTVK
+610 
-625 MVIKTHI
+625 
-632 DAKKVSIETLREHGH
+632 
-647 LVENDKKTETNIK
+647 K
-660 IKNETTVTTTKAD
+660 IKNAD
-673 NQGTWDVDKKVTPPP
+673 PLNAKEEQEQEEGNASVD
-688 TTTDSPIPS
+688 
-697 IKDPVKKVSDSDDL
+697 
-711 NWDATV
+711 
-717 KQDGEKTPGSHNRVT
+717 
-732 DVTNQWLYTLTQEI
+732 
-746 PAHTVELYHYKSFT
+746 PA
-760 ITDAVDSCLSYDV
+760 
-773 KDITI
+773 
-778 KAGDKD
+778 
-784 YTDKFD
+784 
-790 ITKGDDNSLTL
+790 N
-801 TAKSDVLASD
+801 
-811 EFYGGKSGNKIV
+811 
-823 VSFPVKISADA
+823 
-834 KTLKDENLGHLEIG
+834 
-848 GKKMAHLQKV
+848 
-858 SDLQKLSGFT
+858 
-868 DLVKS
+868 
-873 KDNEYYL
+873 YL

-886 EWKRLSYT
+886 EWKRLSYI

-905 QLKRQKKRNGIAK
+905 QLKRQKKRNGIAR

-925 EKEKQAAKIFSKERK
+925 EKEQQAAEIFLKERK
-940 YRSNTWKEPVDKKEI
+940 YKSNTWKEPVDKKEI
-955 GSHGGNGE
+955 GSHDGNGE
-963 IASKSRDSRVAI
+963 IASKSGDSRAAI

-985 KAADIASSST
+985 KTADIASSA
-995 SAETAKAAG
+995 SAETTKAAG
-1004 NAATKTVDT
+1004 SAAAKTADT
-1013 AAASTGAG
+1013 ASASTGAG
-1021 LAALVAKKTA
+1021 LAVMVAKRTA
-1031 ENFKEMLQQKNT
+1031 ENFRQMMQQKNT
-1043 AIESQRIKTQTKLSQ
+1043 AIESQRIKTQTRLSQ
-1058 IIEEN
+1058 VIEDN
-1063 KTGAGSPGVAAAA
+1063 KNLGTGNLGTVAAA
-1076 MLASVVVTVMY
+1076 MLASVVATVMY

-1155 GNHTKYGV
+1155 GNHTKYAV

-1168 GMSWCHAF
+1168 GLSWCHAF

-1209 QYQKAGSYTPET
+1209 QYQKAGSYTPQE

-1260 MRGHYELAYKG
+1260 MRGHYELTYKG

-1299 IGKMMVEEKW
+1299 IGKMMVEGKW

-1399 HTNIYAGKDENGKTY
+1399 HTNIYAGKDENGKTF

-1494 KTGEHYDVNGFG
+1494 KTGEHYDANGFG

>member
-1 MKAKMI
+1 MAVKKAKD
-7 LKKGM
+7 
-12 VFLFAMVMVLT
+12 
-23 GIFSLGVMAASGL
+23 ASFKRMDS
-36 EGAYISPKS
+36 AYAS
-45 KMGLQYANNFSRDVS
+45 S
-60 KSQVSVPNF
+60 KS
-69 MADSDTNGEEPNK
+69 
-82 SFNAQQVAAGNSD
+82 
-95 AGQKWRGFAA
+95 
-105 YAKNHDPSDFWVKY
+105 
-119 KNVTTANGKSVDLKI
+119 
-134 EVTDWKTQ
+134 
-142 NDESKPLPSN
+142 
-152 GDMFGH
+152 
-158 DNNSAHLGY
+158 
-167 AIGFS
+167 AI
-172 YKKTGVVMFSG
+172 K
-183 FKWVK
+183 
-188 FKYTFLYNGTNT
+188 
-200 KAPFTGFA
+200 
-208 TFQDIDQNQYV
+208 
-219 TITDGTECISKA
+219 
-231 SYIGGS
+231 
-237 DGNTWCEPDGWTY
+237 
-250 KSIKD
+250 
-255 QNASSGMGRDTFDKT
+255 
-270 CISLY
+270 
-275 VNNMTDMSIKYGW
+275 
-288 TGHTAIAYFD
+288 
-298 LAPWAMNSFEDNANP
+298 
-313 DVPKKLIQSGSSWI
+313 
-327 SNEKTSAVA
+327 
-336 YKLGDTYS
+336 
-344 YRYEDTTPTYAT
+344 
-356 DILAKLVKE
+356 
-365 QNKTAISS
+365 
-373 YVWEDTLDAG
+373 
-383 LTYIPNSM
+383 
-391 QIDVG
+391 
-396 GNDFTSK
+396 
-403 FADSSNGQNI
+403 
-413 KFSAK
+413 
-418 TTALSDTSFYG
+418 
-429 KKVTVTFKVKIKDSS
+429 
-444 YNWLGH
+444 
-450 ERTADNK
+450 
-457 YRLIPNTAKRS
+457 
-468 MTYLKKLAYDDKKKV
+468 
-483 YTVTDGDYTSIPQNT
+483 
-498 STVWSKV
+498 
-505 PIGDPDN
+505 
-512 PDPDPKKTVS
+512 
-522 DEDEKNV
+522 
-529 LNNTLTNADETFTY
+529 
-543 TVSKEIEKNMPSTAK
+543 
-558 YSKVVIKDA
+558 
-567 VDSCLTVDSVKFYA
+567 
-581 GDKDVTSSFAPTSA
+581 
-595 NKGNYLEYAASSELL
+595 
-610 NNKDFYGNNAGTTVK
+610 
-625 MVIKTHI
+625 
-632 DAKKVSIETLREHGH
+632 
-647 LVENDKKTETNIK
+647 K
-660 IKNETTVTTTKAD
+660 IKNAD
-673 NQGTWDVDKKVTPPP
+673 PLNAKEEQEQEEGNASVD
-688 TTTDSPIPS
+688 
-697 IKDPVKKVSDSDDL
+697 
-711 NWDATV
+711 
-717 KQDGEKTPGSHNRVT
+717 
-732 DVTNQWLYTLTQEI
+732 
-746 PAHTVELYHYKSFT
+746 PA
-760 ITDAVDSCLSYDV
+760 
-773 KDITI
+773 
-778 KAGDKD
+778 
-784 YTDKFD
+784 
-790 ITKGDDNSLTL
+790 N
-801 TAKSDVLASD
+801 
-811 EFYGGKSGNKIV
+811 
-823 VSFPVKISADA
+823 
-834 KTLKDENLGHLEIG
+834 
-848 GKKMAHLQKV
+848 
-858 SDLQKLSGFT
+858 
-868 DLVKS
+868 
-873 KDNEYYL
+873 YL

-886 EWKRLSYT
+886 EWKRLSYI

-905 QLKRQKKRNGIAK
+905 QLKRQKKRNGIAR

-925 EKEKQAAKIFSKERK
+925 EKEQQAAEIFLKERK
-940 YRSNTWKEPVDKKEI
+940 YKSNTWKEPVDKKEI
-955 GSHGGNGE
+955 GSHDGNGE
-963 IASKSRDSRVAI
+963 IASKSGDSRAAI

-985 KAADIASSST
+985 KTADIASSA
-995 SAETAKAAG
+995 SAETTKAAG
-1004 NAATKTVDT
+1004 SAAAKTADT
-1013 AAASTGAG
+1013 ASASTGAG
-1021 LAALVAKKTA
+1021 LAVMVAKRTA
-1031 ENFKEMLQQKNT
+1031 ENFRQMMQQKNT
-1043 AIESQRIKTQTKLSQ
+1043 AIESQRIKTQTRLSQ
-1058 IIEEN
+1058 VIEDN
-1063 KTGAGSPGVAAAA
+1063 KNLGTGNLGIVAAA
-1076 MLASVVVTVMY
+1076 MLASVVATVMY

-1155 GNHTKYGV
+1155 GNHTKYAV

-1168 GMSWCHAF
+1168 GLSWCHAF

-1209 QYQKAGSYTPET
+1209 QYQKAGSYTPQE

-1260 MRGHYELAYKG
+1260 MRGHYELTYKG

-1299 IGKMMVEEKW
+1299 IGKMMVEGKW

-1399 HTNIYAGKDENGKTY
+1399 HTNIYAGKDENGKTF

-1494 KTGEHYDVNGFG
+1494 KTGEHYDANGFG

-1603 K
+1603 R

>member
-1 MKAKMI
+1 MLMAVKKAKEASF
-7 LKKGM
+7 KKM
-12 VFLFAMVMVLT
+12 
-23 GIFSLGVMAASGL
+23 
-36 EGAYISPKS
+36 
-45 KMGLQYANNFSRDVS
+45 
-60 KSQVSVPNF
+60 
-69 MADSDTNGEEPNK
+69 DS
-82 SFNAQQVAAGNSD
+82 A
-95 AGQKWRGFAA
+95 
-105 YAKNHDPSDFWVKY
+105 
-119 KNVTTANGKSVDLKI
+119 
-134 EVTDWKTQ
+134 
-142 NDESKPLPSN
+142 
-152 GDMFGH
+152 
-158 DNNSAHLGY
+158 
-167 AIGFS
+167 
-172 YKKTGVVMFSG
+172 
-183 FKWVK
+183 
-188 FKYTFLYNGTNT
+188 
-200 KAPFTGFA
+200 FA
-208 TFQDIDQNQYV
+208 TSQ
-219 TITDGTECISKA
+219 S
-231 SYIGGS
+231 
-237 DGNTWCEPDGWTY
+237 
-250 KSIKD
+250 
-255 QNASSGMGRDTFDKT
+255 
-270 CISLY
+270 
-275 VNNMTDMSIKYGW
+275 
-288 TGHTAIAYFD
+288 AI
-298 LAPWAMNSFEDNANP
+298 
-313 DVPKKLIQSGSSWI
+313 Q
-327 SNEKTSAVA
+327 
-336 YKLGDTYS
+336 
-344 YRYEDTTPTYAT
+344 
-356 DILAKLVKE
+356 
-365 QNKTAISS
+365 
-373 YVWEDTLDAG
+373 
-383 LTYIPNSM
+383 
-391 QIDVG
+391 
-396 GNDFTSK
+396 
-403 FADSSNGQNI
+403 
-413 KFSAK
+413 
-418 TTALSDTSFYG
+418 
-429 KKVTVTFKVKIKDSS
+429 KV
-444 YNWLGH
+444 
-450 ERTADNK
+450 
-457 YRLIPNTAKRS
+457 
-468 MTYLKKLAYDDKKKV
+468 
-483 YTVTDGDYTSIPQNT
+483 QNT
-498 STVWSKV
+498 
-505 PIGDPDN
+505 DP
-512 PDPDPKKTVS
+512 
-522 DEDEKNV
+522 
-529 LNNTLTNADETFTY
+529 LN
-543 TVSKEIEKNMPSTAK
+543 
-558 YSKVVIKDA
+558 
-567 VDSCLTVDSVKFYA
+567 
-581 GDKDVTSSFAPTSA
+581 
-595 NKGNYLEYAASSELL
+595 GNEEQEQ
-610 NNKDFYGNNAGTTVK
+610 GNEN
-625 MVIKTHI
+625 
-632 DAKKVSIETLREHGH
+632 VSI
-647 LVENDKKTETNIK
+647 D
-660 IKNETTVTTTKAD
+660 
-673 NQGTWDVDKKVTPPP
+673 
-688 TTTDSPIPS
+688 
-697 IKDPVKKVSDSDDL
+697 
-711 NWDATV
+711 
-717 KQDGEKTPGSHNRVT
+717 
-732 DVTNQWLYTLTQEI
+732 
-746 PAHTVELYHYKSFT
+746 PAH
-760 ITDAVDSCLSYDV
+760 
-773 KDITI
+773 
-778 KAGDKD
+778 
-784 YTDKFD
+784 
-790 ITKGDDNSLTL
+790 
-801 TAKSDVLASD
+801 
-811 EFYGGKSGNKIV
+811 
-823 VSFPVKISADA
+823 
-834 KTLKDENLGHLEIG
+834 
-848 GKKMAHLQKV
+848 
-858 SDLQKLSGFT
+858 
-868 DLVKS
+868 
-873 KDNEYYL
+873 YL

-963 IASKSRDSRVAI
+963 IASKSRDSRAAI

-985 KAADIASSST
+985 KAVDIASSST

-1043 AIESQRIKTQTKLSQ
+1043 AIESQRIKTQTKLSRL
-1058 IIEEN
+1058 IEEN
-1063 KTGAGSPGVAAAA
+1063 KTAGSPGVAAAA

-1087 FAVQIAVTI
+1087 FAAQIAVTI

-1260 MRGHYELAYKG
+1260 MRGHYELTYKG

-1494 KTGEHYDVNGFG
+1494 KTGEHYDANGFG

-1603 K
+1603 R

>member
-1 MKAKMI
+1 MAVKKAKD
-7 LKKGM
+7 
-12 VFLFAMVMVLT
+12 
-23 GIFSLGVMAASGL
+23 ASFKRMDS
-36 EGAYISPKS
+36 AYAS
-45 KMGLQYANNFSRDVS
+45 S
-60 KSQVSVPNF
+60 KS
-69 MADSDTNGEEPNK
+69 
-82 SFNAQQVAAGNSD
+82 
-95 AGQKWRGFAA
+95 
-105 YAKNHDPSDFWVKY
+105 
-119 KNVTTANGKSVDLKI
+119 
-134 EVTDWKTQ
+134 
-142 NDESKPLPSN
+142 
-152 GDMFGH
+152 
-158 DNNSAHLGY
+158 
-167 AIGFS
+167 AI
-172 YKKTGVVMFSG
+172 K
-183 FKWVK
+183 
-188 FKYTFLYNGTNT
+188 
-200 KAPFTGFA
+200 
-208 TFQDIDQNQYV
+208 
-219 TITDGTECISKA
+219 
-231 SYIGGS
+231 
-237 DGNTWCEPDGWTY
+237 
-250 KSIKD
+250 
-255 QNASSGMGRDTFDKT
+255 
-270 CISLY
+270 
-275 VNNMTDMSIKYGW
+275 
-288 TGHTAIAYFD
+288 
-298 LAPWAMNSFEDNANP
+298 
-313 DVPKKLIQSGSSWI
+313 
-327 SNEKTSAVA
+327 
-336 YKLGDTYS
+336 
-344 YRYEDTTPTYAT
+344 
-356 DILAKLVKE
+356 
-365 QNKTAISS
+365 
-373 YVWEDTLDAG
+373 
-383 LTYIPNSM
+383 
-391 QIDVG
+391 
-396 GNDFTSK
+396 
-403 FADSSNGQNI
+403 
-413 KFSAK
+413 
-418 TTALSDTSFYG
+418 
-429 KKVTVTFKVKIKDSS
+429 
-444 YNWLGH
+444 
-450 ERTADNK
+450 
-457 YRLIPNTAKRS
+457 
-468 MTYLKKLAYDDKKKV
+468 
-483 YTVTDGDYTSIPQNT
+483 
-498 STVWSKV
+498 
-505 PIGDPDN
+505 
-512 PDPDPKKTVS
+512 
-522 DEDEKNV
+522 
-529 LNNTLTNADETFTY
+529 
-543 TVSKEIEKNMPSTAK
+543 
-558 YSKVVIKDA
+558 
-567 VDSCLTVDSVKFYA
+567 
-581 GDKDVTSSFAPTSA
+581 
-595 NKGNYLEYAASSELL
+595 
-610 NNKDFYGNNAGTTVK
+610 
-625 MVIKTHI
+625 
-632 DAKKVSIETLREHGH
+632 
-647 LVENDKKTETNIK
+647 K
-660 IKNETTVTTTKAD
+660 IKNAD
-673 NQGTWDVDKKVTPPP
+673 PLNAKEEQEQEEGNASVD
-688 TTTDSPIPS
+688 
-697 IKDPVKKVSDSDDL
+697 
-711 NWDATV
+711 
-717 KQDGEKTPGSHNRVT
+717 
-732 DVTNQWLYTLTQEI
+732 
-746 PAHTVELYHYKSFT
+746 PA
-760 ITDAVDSCLSYDV
+760 
-773 KDITI
+773 
-778 KAGDKD
+778 
-784 YTDKFD
+784 
-790 ITKGDDNSLTL
+790 N
-801 TAKSDVLASD
+801 
-811 EFYGGKSGNKIV
+811 
-823 VSFPVKISADA
+823 
-834 KTLKDENLGHLEIG
+834 
-848 GKKMAHLQKV
+848 
-858 SDLQKLSGFT
+858 
-868 DLVKS
+868 
-873 KDNEYYL
+873 YL

-886 EWKRLSYT
+886 EWKRLSYI

-905 QLKRQKKRNGIAK
+905 QLKRQKKRNGIAR

-925 EKEKQAAKIFSKERK
+925 EKEQQAAEIFLKERK
-940 YRSNTWKEPVDKKEI
+940 YKSNTWKEPVDKKEI
-955 GSHGGNGE
+955 GSHDGNGE
-963 IASKSRDSRVAI
+963 IASKSGDSRAAI

-985 KAADIASSST
+985 KTADIASSA
-995 SAETAKAAG
+995 SAETTKAAG
-1004 NAATKTVDT
+1004 SAAAKTADT
-1013 AAASTGAG
+1013 ASASTGAG
-1021 LAALVAKKTA
+1021 LAVMVAKRTA
-1031 ENFKEMLQQKNT
+1031 ENFRQMMQQKNT
-1043 AIESQRIKTQTKLSQ
+1043 AIESQRIKTQTRLSQ
-1058 IIEEN
+1058 VIEDN
-1063 KTGAGSPGVAAAA
+1063 KNLGTGNLGTVAAA
-1076 MLASVVVTVMY
+1076 MLASVVATVMY

-1209 QYQKAGSYTPET
+1209 QYQKAGSYTPQE

-1260 MRGHYELAYKG
+1260 MRGHYELTYKG

-1299 IGKMMVEEKW
+1299 IGKMMVEGKW

-1399 HTNIYAGKDENGKTY
+1399 HTNIYAGKDENGKTF

-1494 KTGEHYDVNGFG
+1494 KTGEHYDANGFG

-1603 K
+1603 R

>member
-1 MKAKMI
+1 MAVKKAKD
-7 LKKGM
+7 
-12 VFLFAMVMVLT
+12 
-23 GIFSLGVMAASGL
+23 ASFKRMDS
-36 EGAYISPKS
+36 AYAS
-45 KMGLQYANNFSRDVS
+45 S
-60 KSQVSVPNF
+60 KS
-69 MADSDTNGEEPNK
+69 
-82 SFNAQQVAAGNSD
+82 
-95 AGQKWRGFAA
+95 
-105 YAKNHDPSDFWVKY
+105 
-119 KNVTTANGKSVDLKI
+119 
-134 EVTDWKTQ
+134 
-142 NDESKPLPSN
+142 
-152 GDMFGH
+152 
-158 DNNSAHLGY
+158 
-167 AIGFS
+167 AI
-172 YKKTGVVMFSG
+172 K
-183 FKWVK
+183 
-188 FKYTFLYNGTNT
+188 
-200 KAPFTGFA
+200 
-208 TFQDIDQNQYV
+208 
-219 TITDGTECISKA
+219 
-231 SYIGGS
+231 
-237 DGNTWCEPDGWTY
+237 
-250 KSIKD
+250 
-255 QNASSGMGRDTFDKT
+255 
-270 CISLY
+270 
-275 VNNMTDMSIKYGW
+275 
-288 TGHTAIAYFD
+288 
-298 LAPWAMNSFEDNANP
+298 
-313 DVPKKLIQSGSSWI
+313 
-327 SNEKTSAVA
+327 
-336 YKLGDTYS
+336 
-344 YRYEDTTPTYAT
+344 
-356 DILAKLVKE
+356 
-365 QNKTAISS
+365 
-373 YVWEDTLDAG
+373 
-383 LTYIPNSM
+383 
-391 QIDVG
+391 
-396 GNDFTSK
+396 
-403 FADSSNGQNI
+403 
-413 KFSAK
+413 
-418 TTALSDTSFYG
+418 
-429 KKVTVTFKVKIKDSS
+429 
-444 YNWLGH
+444 
-450 ERTADNK
+450 
-457 YRLIPNTAKRS
+457 
-468 MTYLKKLAYDDKKKV
+468 
-483 YTVTDGDYTSIPQNT
+483 
-498 STVWSKV
+498 
-505 PIGDPDN
+505 
-512 PDPDPKKTVS
+512 
-522 DEDEKNV
+522 
-529 LNNTLTNADETFTY
+529 
-543 TVSKEIEKNMPSTAK
+543 
-558 YSKVVIKDA
+558 
-567 VDSCLTVDSVKFYA
+567 
-581 GDKDVTSSFAPTSA
+581 
-595 NKGNYLEYAASSELL
+595 
-610 NNKDFYGNNAGTTVK
+610 
-625 MVIKTHI
+625 
-632 DAKKVSIETLREHGH
+632 
-647 LVENDKKTETNIK
+647 K
-660 IKNETTVTTTKAD
+660 IKNAD
-673 NQGTWDVDKKVTPPP
+673 PLNAKEEQEQEEGNASVD
-688 TTTDSPIPS
+688 
-697 IKDPVKKVSDSDDL
+697 
-711 NWDATV
+711 
-717 KQDGEKTPGSHNRVT
+717 
-732 DVTNQWLYTLTQEI
+732 
-746 PAHTVELYHYKSFT
+746 PA
-760 ITDAVDSCLSYDV
+760 
-773 KDITI
+773 
-778 KAGDKD
+778 
-784 YTDKFD
+784 
-790 ITKGDDNSLTL
+790 N
-801 TAKSDVLASD
+801 
-811 EFYGGKSGNKIV
+811 
-823 VSFPVKISADA
+823 
-834 KTLKDENLGHLEIG
+834 
-848 GKKMAHLQKV
+848 
-858 SDLQKLSGFT
+858 
-868 DLVKS
+868 
-873 KDNEYYL
+873 YL

-886 EWKRLSYT
+886 EWKRLSYI

-905 QLKRQKKRNGIAK
+905 QLKRQKKRNGIAR

-925 EKEKQAAKIFSKERK
+925 EKEQQAAEIFLKERK
-940 YRSNTWKEPVDKKEI
+940 YKSNTWKEPVDKKEI
-955 GSHGGNGE
+955 GSHDGNGE
-963 IASKSRDSRVAI
+963 IASKSGDSRAAI

-985 KAADIASSST
+985 KTADIASSA
-995 SAETAKAAG
+995 SAETTKAAG
-1004 NAATKTVDT
+1004 SAAAKTADT
-1013 AAASTGAG
+1013 ASASTGAG

-1043 AIESQRIKTQTKLSQ
+1043 AIESQRIKTQTKLSRL
-1058 IIEEN
+1058 IEEN
-1063 KTGAGSPGVAAAA
+1063 KTAGSPGVAAAA

-1087 FAVQIAVTI
+1087 FAAQIAVTI

-1155 GNHTKYGV
+1155 GNHTKYAV

-1168 GMSWCHAF
+1168 GLSWCHAF

-1209 QYQKAGSYTPET
+1209 QYQKAGSYTPQA

-1260 MRGHYELAYKG
+1260 MRGHYELTYKG

-1399 HTNIYAGKDENGKTY
+1399 HTNIYAGKDENGKTF

-1494 KTGEHYDVNGFG
+1494 KTGEHYDANGFG

-1603 K
+1603 R

>member
-1 MKAKMI
+1 MLMAVKKAKEASF
-7 LKKGM
+7 KKM
-12 VFLFAMVMVLT
+12 
-23 GIFSLGVMAASGL
+23 
-36 EGAYISPKS
+36 
-45 KMGLQYANNFSRDVS
+45 
-60 KSQVSVPNF
+60 
-69 MADSDTNGEEPNK
+69 DS
-82 SFNAQQVAAGNSD
+82 A
-95 AGQKWRGFAA
+95 
-105 YAKNHDPSDFWVKY
+105 
-119 KNVTTANGKSVDLKI
+119 
-134 EVTDWKTQ
+134 
-142 NDESKPLPSN
+142 
-152 GDMFGH
+152 
-158 DNNSAHLGY
+158 
-167 AIGFS
+167 
-172 YKKTGVVMFSG
+172 
-183 FKWVK
+183 
-188 FKYTFLYNGTNT
+188 
-200 KAPFTGFA
+200 FA
-208 TFQDIDQNQYV
+208 TSQ
-219 TITDGTECISKA
+219 S
-231 SYIGGS
+231 
-237 DGNTWCEPDGWTY
+237 
-250 KSIKD
+250 
-255 QNASSGMGRDTFDKT
+255 
-270 CISLY
+270 
-275 VNNMTDMSIKYGW
+275 
-288 TGHTAIAYFD
+288 AI
-298 LAPWAMNSFEDNANP
+298 
-313 DVPKKLIQSGSSWI
+313 Q
-327 SNEKTSAVA
+327 
-336 YKLGDTYS
+336 
-344 YRYEDTTPTYAT
+344 
-356 DILAKLVKE
+356 
-365 QNKTAISS
+365 
-373 YVWEDTLDAG
+373 
-383 LTYIPNSM
+383 
-391 QIDVG
+391 
-396 GNDFTSK
+396 
-403 FADSSNGQNI
+403 
-413 KFSAK
+413 
-418 TTALSDTSFYG
+418 
-429 KKVTVTFKVKIKDSS
+429 KVK
-444 YNWLGH
+444 
-450 ERTADNK
+450 
-457 YRLIPNTAKRS
+457 NT
-468 MTYLKKLAYDDKKKV
+468 
-483 YTVTDGDYTSIPQNT
+483 
-498 STVWSKV
+498 
-505 PIGDPDN
+505 DP
-512 PDPDPKKTVS
+512 
-522 DEDEKNV
+522 
-529 LNNTLTNADETFTY
+529 LN
-543 TVSKEIEKNMPSTAK
+543 
-558 YSKVVIKDA
+558 
-567 VDSCLTVDSVKFYA
+567 
-581 GDKDVTSSFAPTSA
+581 
-595 NKGNYLEYAASSELL
+595 GNEEQEQ
-610 NNKDFYGNNAGTTVK
+610 GNEN
-625 MVIKTHI
+625 
-632 DAKKVSIETLREHGH
+632 VSI
-647 LVENDKKTETNIK
+647 D
-660 IKNETTVTTTKAD
+660 
-673 NQGTWDVDKKVTPPP
+673 
-688 TTTDSPIPS
+688 
-697 IKDPVKKVSDSDDL
+697 
-711 NWDATV
+711 
-717 KQDGEKTPGSHNRVT
+717 
-732 DVTNQWLYTLTQEI
+732 
-746 PAHTVELYHYKSFT
+746 PAH
-760 ITDAVDSCLSYDV
+760 
-773 KDITI
+773 
-778 KAGDKD
+778 
-784 YTDKFD
+784 
-790 ITKGDDNSLTL
+790 
-801 TAKSDVLASD
+801 
-811 EFYGGKSGNKIV
+811 
-823 VSFPVKISADA
+823 
-834 KTLKDENLGHLEIG
+834 
-848 GKKMAHLQKV
+848 
-858 SDLQKLSGFT
+858 
-868 DLVKS
+868 
-873 KDNEYYL
+873 YL

-985 KAADIASSST
+985 KAVDIASSA

-1004 NAATKTVDT
+1004 NATAKTVDT

-1603 K
+1603 R